1 MIVKISKE
9 EKGIADYLKTGKKRD
24 SKLTRDEKDD
34 RLPLAGNLDLIEMSE
49 KHQSKK
55 KNKKHN
61 YYHISLSFTSEEW
74 NKLYESG
81 NIDELIIDFLRLTFP
96 NHDIDELLF
105 YAEAHLPIIKEEPY
119 IPRPEGA
126 LENRTLN
133 KKHKNGEPLKREPHI
148 HLIVSF
154 ENMKFTHSVKTGG
167 VIYTKGASKQQAKA
181 VMAKSVEKFKR
192 VVNDILSNKYGL
204 NNIEPLGMD
213 EDQLEKQYESF
224 KSAAQKVR
232 KGKEK
237 DMQMK
242 IETDVVIEPKA
253 NTKEQNIS
261 VEELLADARNSTADY
276 LLRMIEEDESLKKDY
291 YDRAKRLNAVDI
303 REFLPMINAK
313 FNITAKPEMVNDK
326 YKVRVD
332 GFKGTYNLTDLMCKI
347 VYNGR
352 KGALFHV
359 VNELE
364 QMLIEIQ
371 ANKNKPKITLSVS
384 SDFNT
389 PNKDSKT
396 QVLNN
401 WKTIQIEPYNLK
413 SVLKNYSAISVASF
427 KNKNEEDSGIDG
439 ITPVLIYDI
448 DNSKFTIS
456 DAQNLLQSKGVKGFI
471 YPTTYQA
478 TDTKVEKFKLII
490 PTTKAPSLN
499 EYDEYIK
506 EITREL
512 GLYNIVN
519 NQSLYPSKFHYTPVP
534 GAELVSI
541 SGKTLDN
548 TRAIEEAGLKTDI
561 NNMDIKAIYEDLQK
575 LRRYELSH
583 EPKDADSHIKRASYQ
598 AISSMISI
606 KELIEYFDESA
617 VLKEYKNHQIL
628 SDKSDRYLYL
638 SEENTAYSFN
648 QNRHYTPYIY
658 IRDKFDEAARK
669 IKTGF
674 LNDDVIKKIG
684 LKQNEYEGFVKAI
697 DSHLDINRYYLAF
710 INRTESFKKYLPD
723 IVRINYKC
731 LIYNIKT
738 YMKDWQDMQGFNKLK
753 ERYKTDKIC
762 LAEDHISFDSL
773 KIIKQELYNKGLD
786 KDFGVE
792 QSTQQSN
799 EIEGKE
805 QNVKLGNV
813 KLGYD
818 GLRR

>member
-1 MIVKISKE
+1 MIVKISKG

-49 KHQSKK
+49 KHQIKK

-119 IPRPEGA
+119 IPRSEGA

-167 VIYTKGASKQQAKA
+167 VIYTKGAAKQQVKA
-181 VMAKSVEKFKR
+181 IMAKSAEKFKR

-204 NNIEPLGMD
+204 NNIEPLSMD
-213 EDQLEKQYESF
+213 EDQLKKQYESF
-224 KSAAQKVR
+224 KSAAQKVK

-237 DMQMK
+237 DTQIK

-253 NTKEQNIS
+253 NTKERNIS
-261 VEELLADARNSTADY
+261 VEELLADAKNSTADY
-276 LLRMIEEDESLKKDY
+276 LLRMIEEDESFKKDY
-291 YDRAKRLNAVDI
+291 YDRVKRLNAVDI

-313 FNITAKPEMVNDK
+313 FNITTKPEMVNNK

-332 GFKGTYNLTDLMCKI
+332 GFNGTYNLTDLMCKI

-364 QMLIEIQ
+364 QMLIELQ
-371 ANKNKPKITLSVS
+371 ANKNEPKITLSVS
-384 SDFNT
+384 SDFGT
-389 PNKDSKT
+389 PNKDPKA
-396 QVLNN
+396 QVLNS

-413 SVLKNYSAISVASF
+413 STLKNYSAISVAGF
-427 KNKNEEDSGIDG
+427 KDKNEEAGNINS
-439 ITPVLIYDI
+439 ITPTLIYDI
-448 DNSKFTIS
+448 DNSKFS
-456 DAQNLLQSKGVKGFI
+456 ANDAQNLLQSKGIKGFI

-478 TDTKVEKFKLII
+478 LDTKVEKFKLII
-490 PTTKAPSLN
+490 PTTDTPSLN

-519 NQSLYPSKFHYTPVP
+519 NSSLHPSKFYYTPVP
-534 GAELVSI
+534 GSEVISI
-541 SGKTLDN
+541 SGKTFDN
-548 TRAIEEAGLKTDI
+548 TRAIEDAGLKTDI
-561 NNMDIKAIYEDLQK
+561 NNMDIKAIYEDLQN
-575 LRRYELSH
+575 LRKYELGH
-583 EPKDADSHIKRASYQ
+583 EPKDTNSHIKRTSYQ
-598 AISSMISI
+598 AISSKIPI
-606 KELIEYFDESA
+606 KELIEYFDESTM
-617 VLKEYKNHQIL
+617 VKKYKDYQIL
-628 SDKSDRYLYL
+628 FNNNSRYLYL
-638 SEENTAYSFN
+638 PEENTAYSFS

-658 IRDKFDEAARK
+658 IRDKFYEAARK
-669 IKTGF
+669 IKTRF
-674 LNDDVIKKIG
+674 YDDDDLIKKLGIT
-684 LKQNEYEGFVKAI
+684 QNEYESFVKGI
-697 DSHLDINRYYLAF
+697 DDHLDINRYYLVF
-710 INRTESFKKYLPD
+710 INRIENFKKYLSD
-723 IVRINYKC
+723 IAKINYKG

-753 ERYKTDKIC
+753 ERYKTDKIY
-762 LAEDHISFDSL
+762 LTEDHILFGSL
-773 KIIKQELYNKGLD
+773 KITKQELYDQGLD
-786 KDFGVE
+786 KNFGVE
-792 QSTQQSN
+792 QSKQPSN
-799 EIEGKE
+799 MIETKE
-805 QNVKLGNV
+805 QSVKS
-813 KLGYD
+813 GYD
-818 GLRR
+818 GLGR

>member
-1 MIVKISKE
+1 MIVKISKG

-119 IPRPEGA
+119 IPRSEGA

-167 VIYTKGASKQQAKA
+167 VIYTKGAAKQQVKA
-181 VMAKSVEKFKR
+181 IMAKSAEKFKR

-204 NNIEPLGMD
+204 NNIEPLSMD
-213 EDQLEKQYESF
+213 EDQLKKQYESF
-224 KSAAQKVR
+224 KSAAQKVK

-237 DMQMK
+237 DTQIK

-253 NTKEQNIS
+253 NTKERNIS
-261 VEELLADARNSTADY
+261 VEELLADAKNSTADY
-276 LLRMIEEDESLKKDY
+276 LLRMIEEDESFKKDY
-291 YDRAKRLNAVDI
+291 YDRVKRLNAVDI

-313 FNITAKPEMVNDK
+313 FNITTKPEMVNNK

-332 GFKGTYNLTDLMCKI
+332 GFNGTYNLTDLMCKI

-364 QMLIEIQ
+364 QMLIELQ
-371 ANKNKPKITLSVS
+371 ANKNEPKITLSVS
-384 SDFNT
+384 SDFGT
-389 PNKDSKT
+389 PNKDPKA
-396 QVLNN
+396 QVLNS

-413 SVLKNYSAISVASF
+413 STLKNYSAISVAGF
-427 KNKNEEDSGIDG
+427 KDKNEEAGNINS
-439 ITPVLIYDI
+439 ITPTLIYDI
-448 DNSKFTIS
+448 DNSKFS
-456 DAQNLLQSKGVKGFI
+456 ANDAQNLLQSKGIKGFI

-478 TDTKVEKFKLII
+478 LDTKVEKFKLII
-490 PTTKAPSLN
+490 PTTDTPSLN

-519 NQSLYPSKFHYTPVP
+519 NSSLHPSKFYYTPVP
-534 GAELVSI
+534 GSEVISI
-541 SGKTLDN
+541 SGKTFDN
-548 TRAIEEAGLKTDI
+548 TRAIEDAGLKTDI
-561 NNMDIKAIYEDLQK
+561 NNMDIKAIYEDLQN
-575 LRRYELSH
+575 LRKYELGH
-583 EPKDADSHIKRASYQ
+583 EPKDTNSHIKRTSYQ
-598 AISSMISI
+598 AISSKIPI
-606 KELIEYFDESA
+606 KELIEYFDESTM
-617 VLKEYKNHQIL
+617 VKKYKDYQIL
-628 SDKSDRYLYL
+628 FNNNSRYLYL
-638 SEENTAYSFN
+638 PEENTAYSFS

-658 IRDKFDEAARK
+658 IRDKFYEAARK
-669 IKTGF
+669 IKTRF
-674 LNDDVIKKIG
+674 YDDDDLIKKLGIT
-684 LKQNEYEGFVKAI
+684 QNEYESFVKGI
-697 DSHLDINRYYLAF
+697 DDHLDINRYYLVF
-710 INRTESFKKYLPD
+710 INRIENFKKYLSD
-723 IVRINYKC
+723 IAKINYKG

-753 ERYKTDKIC
+753 ERYKTDKIY
-762 LAEDHISFDSL
+762 LTEDHILFGSL
-773 KIIKQELYNKGLD
+773 KITKQELYDQGLD
-786 KDFGVE
+786 KNFGVE
-792 QSTQQSN
+792 QSKQPSN
-799 EIEGKE
+799 MIETKE
-805 QNVKLGNV
+805 QSVKS
-813 KLGYD
+813 GYD
-818 GLRR
+818 GLGR

>member
-1 MIVKISKE
+1 MIVKISKG
-9 EKGIADYLKTGKKRD
+9 EKGVADYLKTGKKRD

-74 NKLYESG
+74 SRLYESG
-81 NIDELIIDFLRLTFP
+81 NIYELIMDFLRLTFP

-133 KKHKNGEPLKREPHI
+133 KKHKNGEPLKREPHV

-167 VIYTKGASKQQAKA
+167 VIYTKGVAKQQVKA
-181 VMAKSVEKFKR
+181 VMTKSAEKFKR

-213 EDQLEKQYESF
+213 EDQLNKQYESF
-224 KSAAQKVR
+224 KSAAQKVK

-237 DMQMK
+237 DTQMK

-253 NTKEQNIS
+253 DTKKQNIS
-261 VEELLADARNSTADY
+261 VEELLADAKNSIADY
-276 LLRMIEEDESLKKDY
+276 LLRMVEEDESFKKDY

-313 FNITAKPEMVNDK
+313 FNITAKAEMVNDK

-364 QMLIEIQ
+364 QMLIELQ
-371 ANKNKPKITLSVS
+371 VDKNEPKIILSVS
-384 SDFNT
+384 SDFGT
-389 PNKDSKT
+389 LSKDPKT
-396 QVLNN
+396 QVLNS

-413 SVLKNYSAISVASF
+413 SILKNYSAISVASF
-427 KNKNEEDSGIDG
+427 KDKSEEASGIDG
-439 ITPVLIYDI
+439 ITPTLIYDI

-456 DAQNLLQSKGVKGFI
+456 DTQNLLQSKEIKGFI

-478 TDTKVEKFKLII
+478 PDIKVEKFKLII
-490 PTTKAPSLN
+490 PTAKAPSLN

-519 NQSLYPSKFHYTPVP
+519 NSSLHPSKFHYTPVP
-534 GAELVSI
+534 GSEVVSI
-541 SGKTLDN
+541 RGKTFDN
-548 TRAIEEAGLKTDI
+548 TRAIEEAGLKTDF
-561 NNMDIKAIYEDLQK
+561 NNMDIKAIYEDLQN
-575 LRRYELSH
+575 LRRYELSC
-583 EPKDADSHIKRASYQ
+583 EPKDTNSHIKRASYQ
-598 AISSMISI
+598 AISSKISI

-628 SDKSDRYLYL
+628 SGKSGRYLYL
-638 SEENTAYSFN
+638 PEENTAYSFS

-658 IRDKFDEAARK
+658 IRDKFYEAARK
-669 IKTGF
+669 IKAG
-674 LNDDVIKKIG
+674 LCNDDVIKKIG
-684 LKQNEYEGFVKAI
+684 LKQNEYEGFVKGI
-697 DSHLDINRYYLAF
+697 DDHLDINRYYLAF
-710 INRTESFKKYLPD
+710 INRTESFKKYLSD
-723 IVRINYKC
+723 IVKINYQV

-753 ERYKTDKIC
+753 GRYKTDNIYLKC
-762 LAEDHISFDSL
+762 DHISFDSL
-773 KIIKQELYNKGLD
+773 KITKQELYDQGLD

-792 QSTQQSN
+792 QIKQPSN
-799 EIEGKE
+799 RAEAKE
-805 QNVKLGNV
+805 QNIKS
-813 KLGYD
+813 GYD
-818 GLRR
+818 SLER

>member
-1 MIVKISKE
+1 MIVKISKG

-49 KHQSKK
+49 RHQSKK
-55 KNKKHN
+55 KNKKYN

-81 NIDELIIDFLRLTFP
+81 NIDDLIMDFLKLTFP

-119 IPRPEGA
+119 IPRPEGT
-126 LENRTLN
+126 LENKVLN

-167 VIYTKGASKQQAKA
+167 AIYTKGAAKQQVKA
-181 VMAKSVEKFKR
+181 IMAKSVEKFKR

-213 EDQLEKQYESF
+213 EDQLNKQYESF
-224 KSAAQKVR
+224 KSAAQKVK

-237 DMQMK
+237 DTHMK
-242 IETDVVIEPKA
+242 IETDVVIEPKDS
-253 NTKEQNIS
+253 TKEQNIS

-276 LLRMIEEDESLKKDY
+276 LLRMIEEDESFKKDY
-291 YDRAKRLNAVDI
+291 YDRAKRLNAMDI

-313 FNITAKPEMVNDK
+313 FNITAKPKIVNDK
-326 YKVRVD
+326 YKVSVD
-332 GFKGTYNLTDLMCKI
+332 EFKGTYNLTDLMCKI

-364 QMLIEIQ
+364 QMLIELQ
-371 ANKNKPKITLSVS
+371 ANKNEPKITLSVS

-389 PNKDSKT
+389 PNKDPKT
-396 QVLNN
+396 QVLNS
-401 WKTIQIEPYNLK
+401 WKTIRIEPYNLK

-427 KNKNEEDSGIDG
+427 KDKNEEDSSIDS
-439 ITPVLIYDI
+439 ITPTLIYDI
-448 DNSKFTIS
+448 DNSKFTAN
-456 DAQNLLQSKGVKGFI
+456 DAQNLLQSKEIKGFI

-478 TDTKVEKFKLII
+478 PDTKVEKFKLII

-519 NQSLYPSKFHYTPVP
+519 NSSLYPSKFHYTPVP
-534 GAELVSI
+534 GSEVVSI

-548 TRAIEEAGLKTDI
+548 TRAIEDAGLKTDI

-583 EPKDADSHIKRASYQ
+583 EPKDTDSHIKRASYQ

-628 SDKSDRYLYL
+628 SSNSSRYLYL
-638 SEENTAYSFN
+638 PEENTVYSFS
-648 QNRHYTPYIY
+648 QNRLYTPYIY
-658 IRDKFDEAARK
+658 IRDKFYEAARK

-674 LNDDVIKKIG
+674 LNDDLIKKLGIT
-684 LKQNEYEGFVKAI
+684 QNEYEGFVKAI
-697 DSHLDINRYYLAF
+697 DGHLDINRYYLAF

-753 ERYKTDKIC
+753 ECYKTDKIS
-762 LAEDHISFDSL
+762 LANDHISFGSL
-773 KIIKQELYNKGLD
+773 KITKQELYDQGLD
-786 KDFGVE
+786 RDFGIE
-792 QSTQQSN
+792 QTKQPSN
-799 EIEGKE
+799 RAEGKE
-805 QNVKLGNV
+805 QNIKS
-813 KLGYD
+813 GYD
-818 GLRR
+818 SLER

>member
-1 MIVKISKE
+1 MIVKISKG
-9 EKGIADYLKTGKKRD
+9 EKGIADYLKYGKKRD

-74 NKLYESG
+74 SRLYESG
-81 NIDELIIDFLRLTFP
+81 NIDEFIMDFLKLTFP

-119 IPRPEGA
+119 IPRPEGT
-126 LENRTLN
+126 LENKVLN

-167 VIYTKGASKQQAKA
+167 AIYTKGASKQQAKA
-181 VMAKSVEKFKR
+181 IMAKSVEKFKR

-204 NNIEPLGMD
+204 NNIEPLNMD

-224 KSAAQKVR
+224 KSAAQKVK

-237 DMQMK
+237 DTQMK
-242 IETDVVIEPKA
+242 IETDVVIEPKDS
-253 NTKEQNIS
+253 TKEQNIS

-276 LLRMIEEDESLKKDY
+276 LLRMIEEDESFKKDY
-291 YDRAKRLNAVDI
+291 YDRAKRLNAIDI

-313 FNITAKPEMVNDK
+313 FNITTKPKIVNDK
-326 YKVRVD
+326 YKVSVD

-364 QMLIEIQ
+364 QMLIELQ
-371 ANKNKPKITLSVS
+371 ANKNEPKITLSVS
-384 SDFNT
+384 SDFSA
-389 PNKDSKT
+389 PNKNPKT
-396 QVLNN
+396 QVLNS
-401 WKTIQIEPYNLK
+401 WETIQIEPYNLK

-427 KNKNEEDSGIDG
+427 KDKNEEDSSIDS
-439 ITPVLIYDI
+439 ITPTLIYDI
-448 DNSKFTIS
+448 DNSKFTAN
-456 DAQNLLQSKGVKGFI
+456 DAQNLLQSKGIKGFI

-478 TDTKVEKFKLII
+478 PDTKIEKFKLII
-490 PTTKAPSLN
+490 PTTKAPSVN

-534 GAELVSI
+534 GSELVSI
-541 SGKTLDN
+541 SGKTFDN
-548 TRAIEEAGLKTDI
+548 TRVIEDAGLKTDL
-561 NNMDIKAIYEDLQK
+561 NNMDVKAIEENLQK

-583 EPKDADSHIKRASYQ
+583 EPKDSNLHIKRASYQ
-598 AISSMISI
+598 AISSKIPI
-606 KELIEYFDESA
+606 KELIEYFDESTM
-617 VLKEYKNHQIL
+617 VKKYKDYQIL
-628 SDKSDRYLYL
+628 FNNNSRYLYL

-674 LNDDVIKKIG
+674 LNDDVIKKLE
-684 LKQNEYEGFVKAI
+684 LKQNEYEGFVKSI
-697 DSHLDINRYYLAF
+697 DGHLDINRYYLDF
-710 INRTESFKKYLPD
+710 INRTENFKKYLSD
-723 IVRINYKC
+723 IAKINYKG

-753 ERYKTDKIC
+753 ERYKTDKIS
-762 LAEDHISFDSL
+762 LANDHISFDSL
-773 KIIKQELYNKGLD
+773 KITKQELYNQGLD
-786 KDFGVE
+786 KNFGIE
-792 QSTQQSN
+792 QSTQQSS
-799 EIEGKE
+799 EIKAIE
-805 QNVKLGNV
+805 QNVKS
-813 KLGYD
+813 GYD
-818 GLRR
+818 GLER

>member
-1 MIVKISKE
+1 MIVKISKG
-9 EKGIADYLKTGKKRD
+9 EKGVADYLKTGKKRD

-49 KHQSKK
+49 RHQSKK

-74 NKLYESG
+74 SRLYESG
-81 NIDELIIDFLRLTFP
+81 NIDEFIMDFLKLTFP

-167 VIYTKGASKQQAKA
+167 VIYTKGAAKQQTKA
-181 VMAKSVEKFKR
+181 IMAKSVEKFKR

-204 NNIEPLGMD
+204 NNIEPLSMD
-213 EDQLEKQYESF
+213 EDQLKKQYESF
-224 KSAAQKVR
+224 KSAAQKVK

-237 DMQMK
+237 DTHMK

-261 VEELLADARNSTADY
+261 VEELLADAKNSTADY
-276 LLRMIEEDESLKKDY
+276 LLRMIEEDESFKKDY
-291 YDRAKRLNAVDI
+291 YDRAKRLNAMDI

-313 FNITAKPEMVNDK
+313 FNITAKPKIVNDK
-326 YKVRVD
+326 YKVSVD
-332 GFKGTYNLTDLMCKI
+332 EFKGTYNLTDLMCKI

-364 QMLIEIQ
+364 QMLIELQ
-371 ANKNKPKITLSVS
+371 ANKNEPKITLSVS
-384 SDFNT
+384 SDFSA
-389 PNKDSKT
+389 PNKNPKT
-396 QVLNN
+396 QVLNS
-401 WKTIQIEPYNLK
+401 WETIQIEPYNLK
-413 SVLKNYSAISVASF
+413 SILKNYSAILVASF
-427 KNKNEEDSGIDG
+427 KDKSEEASGIDG
-439 ITPVLIYDI
+439 ITPTLIYDI
-448 DNSKFTIS
+448 DSPKFTIS
-456 DAQNLLQSKGVKGFI
+456 DAQNLLQSKGIKGFI

-478 TDTKVEKFKLII
+478 PGTKVEKFKLII

-534 GAELVSI
+534 GSEVVSI
-541 SGKTLDN
+541 SGKTFDN
-548 TRAIEEAGLKTDI
+548 TRAIEDASLKTDI
-561 NNMDIKAIYEDLQK
+561 NNMDIRAIYEVLQNQRK
-575 LRRYELSH
+575 YELSH
-583 EPKDADSHIKRASYQ
+583 EPKDSNSHIKRASYQ
-598 AISSMISI
+598 AISSKIPI
-606 KELIEYFDESA
+606 KELIEYFDESTM
-617 VLKEYKNHQIL
+617 VKKYKDYQIL
-628 SDKSDRYLYL
+628 SGNSGRYLYL
-638 SEENTAYSFN
+638 SEENTAYSFS

-658 IRDKFDEAARK
+658 IRDKFYDAARK

-674 LNDDVIKKIG
+674 LNDDVIKKLG

-697 DSHLDINRYYLAF
+697 DGHLDINRYYLAF

-723 IVRINYKC
+723 IVRINYKG
-731 LIYNIKT
+731 LIYNIKA

-753 ERYKTDKIC
+753 ECYKTDKIY
-762 LAEDHISFDSL
+762 LTEDHISFGSL
-773 KIIKQELYNKGLD
+773 KITKQELYGQGLD
-786 KDFGVE
+786 KDFGIEQTKQPSSVVE
-792 QSTQQSN
+792 PKDQD
-799 EIEGKE
+799 
-805 QNVKLGNV
+805 VKS
-813 KLGYD
+813 GYD
-818 GLRR
+818 SLER

>member
-1 MIVKISKE
+1 MIVKISKG

-74 NKLYESG
+74 SRLYESG
-81 NIDELIIDFLRLTFP
+81 NIDEFIMDFLKLTFP

-126 LENRTLN
+126 LENRVLN

-167 VIYTKGASKQQAKA
+167 VIYTKGASKQQTKA
-181 VMAKSVEKFKR
+181 IMAKSVEKFKR

-204 NNIEPLGMD
+204 NNIEPLNMD

-224 KSAAQKVR
+224 KSAAQKVK

-237 DMQMK
+237 DTQMK
-242 IETDVVIEPKA
+242 IETDVVIEPKDS
-253 NTKEQNIS
+253 TKEQNIS

-276 LLRMIEEDESLKKDY
+276 LLRMIEEDESFKKDY

-313 FNITAKPEMVNDK
+313 FNITAKPKIVNDK
-326 YKVRVD
+326 YKVSVD

-364 QMLIEIQ
+364 QMLIELQ
-371 ANKNKPKITLSVS
+371 ANKNEPKITLSVS
-384 SDFNT
+384 SDFSA
-389 PNKDSKT
+389 PNKNPKT
-396 QVLNN
+396 QVLNS
-401 WKTIQIEPYNLK
+401 WETIQIEPYNLK

-427 KNKNEEDSGIDG
+427 KDKSEEANDIDG
-439 ITPVLIYDI
+439 ITPTLIYDI
-448 DNSKFTIS
+448 DSPKFTIN
-456 DAQNLLQSKGVKGFI
+456 DAQNLLQSKGIKGFI
-471 YPTTYQA
+471 YPTSYQVPDA
-478 TDTKVEKFKLII
+478 KVENFKLII
-490 PTTKAPSLN
+490 PTTDAPSLN

-519 NQSLYPSKFHYTPVP
+519 NSSLHHSKFHYTPVP
-534 GAELVSI
+534 GSELVSI

-548 TRAIEEAGLKTDI
+548 TRAIEDASLKTDI
-561 NNMDIKAIYEDLQK
+561 NNMDVKAIEGNLQN
-575 LRRYELSH
+575 LRKYELSH
-583 EPKDADSHIKRASYQ
+583 EPKDTKSHIKRASYQ

-606 KELIEYFDESA
+606 KELIEYFDESTVFKKYKDYQ
-617 VLKEYKNHQIL
+617 VLFNN
-628 SDKSDRYLYL
+628 SGRYLYL
-638 SEENTAYSFN
+638 PEENTAYSFS
-648 QNRHYTPYIY
+648 QNRHYSPYIY
-658 IRDKFDEAARK
+658 IRDKFYEAVRK

-674 LNDDVIKKIG
+674 LNDDVIKKLG

-697 DSHLDINRYYLAF
+697 DGHLDINRYYLAF

-723 IVRINYKC
+723 IVRINYKG
-731 LIYNIKT
+731 LIYNIKA

-753 ERYKTDKIC
+753 ECYKTDKIY
-762 LAEDHISFDSL
+762 LTEDHISFGSL
-773 KIIKQELYNKGLD
+773 KITKQELYGQGLD
-786 KDFGVE
+786 KDFGIEQTKQPSSVVE
-792 QSTQQSN
+792 PKDQD
-799 EIEGKE
+799 
-805 QNVKLGNV
+805 VKS
-813 KLGYD
+813 GYD
-818 GLRR
+818 SLER

>member
-1 MIVKISKE
+1 MIVKISKG
-9 EKGIADYLKTGKKRD
+9 EKGVADYLKTGKKRD

-49 KHQSKK
+49 KHQIKK
-55 KNKKHN
+55 KNKKYN

-74 NKLYESG
+74 SRLYESG
-81 NIDELIIDFLRLTFP
+81 NIDEFIMDFLRLTFP

-119 IPRPEGA
+119 IPRPEGT
-126 LENRTLN
+126 LENRVLN

-167 VIYTKGASKQQAKA
+167 VIYTKGVAKQQVKA
-181 VMAKSVEKFKR
+181 VMAKSAEKFKR

-213 EDQLEKQYESF
+213 EDQLNKQYESF
-224 KSAAQKVR
+224 KSAAQKVK

-237 DMQMK
+237 DTRIK

-253 NTKEQNIS
+253 NTKEQDIS
-261 VEELLADARNSTADY
+261 VEELLADAKNSTADY
-276 LLRMIEEDESLKKDY
+276 LLRMIEEDESFKKDY

-313 FNITAKPEMVNDK
+313 FNITAKPKIVNGK
-326 YKVRVD
+326 YKASVV

-364 QMLIEIQ
+364 QMLIELQ
-371 ANKNKPKITLSVS
+371 ANKNEPKITLSVS
-384 SDFNT
+384 SDFGA
-389 PNKDSKT
+389 PNKDPKT

-401 WKTIQIEPYNLK
+401 WETIQIEPYNLK

-427 KNKNEEDSGIDG
+427 KDKNEEDSSIDG
-439 ITPVLIYDI
+439 ITPTLIYDI
-448 DNSKFTIS
+448 DSPKFTIN
-456 DAQNLLQSKGVKGFI
+456 DAQNLLQSKEIKGFI
-471 YPTTYQA
+471 YPTTYQ
-478 TDTKVEKFKLII
+478 TPDTKVEKFKLII

-534 GAELVSI
+534 GSELVSI
-541 SGKTLDN
+541 SGKTFDN
-548 TRAIEEAGLKTDI
+548 TRAIEDASLKTDI
-561 NNMDIKAIYEDLQK
+561 NNMDIKVIEKNLHNQRK
-575 LRRYELSH
+575 YELSC
-583 EPKDADSHIKRASYQ
+583 EPKDTNSHIKRASYQ
-598 AISSMISI
+598 AISSKIPI
-606 KELIEYFDESA
+606 KELIEYFDEST
-617 VLKEYKNHQIL
+617 VFKKYKNHQIL
-628 SDKSDRYLYL
+628 SGKSGRYLYL
-638 SEENTAYSFN
+638 PEENTAYSFN

-658 IRDKFDEAARK
+658 IRDKFYEAARK

-674 LNDDVIKKIG
+674 YDDDLIQKLSITK
-684 LKQNEYEGFVKAI
+684 NEYEGFVKDI
-697 DSHLDINRYYLAF
+697 DNHLDINRYYLAF
-710 INRTESFKKYLPD
+710 INRTENFKKYLSD
-723 IVRINYKC
+723 IAKINYKG

-753 ERYKTDKIC
+753 ERYETDNIS
-762 LAEDHISFDSL
+762 LANDHISFGSL
-773 KIIKQELYNKGLD
+773 KITNQELYGQGLD
-786 KDFGVE
+786 SNFGAEQTKQPSSVAEHKD
-792 QSTQQSN
+792 QD
-799 EIEGKE
+799 
-805 QNVKLGNV
+805 VKSE
-813 KLGYD
+813 YD

>member
-1 MIVKISKE
+1 MIVKISKG
-9 EKGIADYLKTGKKRD
+9 EKGVADYLKTGKKRD

-49 KHQSKK
+49 KHQIKK
-55 KNKKHN
+55 KNKKYN

-74 NKLYESG
+74 SRLYESG
-81 NIDELIIDFLRLTFP
+81 NIDEFIMDFLRLTFP

-167 VIYTKGASKQQAKA
+167 AIYTKGASKQQAKA
-181 VMAKSVEKFKR
+181 IMAKSVEKFKR

-204 NNIEPLGMD
+204 NNIEPLGMG

-237 DMQMK
+237 DTQMK

-276 LLRMIEEDESLKKDY
+276 LLRMIEEDESFKKDY

-364 QMLIEIQ
+364 QMLIELQ
-371 ANKNKPKITLSVS
+371 ANKNEPKITLSVS

-389 PNKDSKT
+389 PNKDPKT
-396 QVLNN
+396 QVLNS
-401 WKTIQIEPYNLK
+401 WKTIRIEPYNLK

-427 KNKNEEDSGIDG
+427 KDKNEEDSSIDS
-439 ITPVLIYDI
+439 ITPTLIYDI
-448 DNSKFTIS
+448 DNSKFTAN
-456 DAQNLLQSKGVKGFI
+456 DAQNLLQSKGIKGFI

-478 TDTKVEKFKLII
+478 PDTKVEKFKLII
-490 PTTKAPSLN
+490 PTTRAPSLN

-519 NQSLYPSKFHYTPVP
+519 NQSLYPSNFHYTPVP
-534 GAELVSI
+534 GSELVSI
-541 SGKTLDN
+541 RGKTFDN
-548 TRAIEEAGLKTDI
+548 TRAIEDASLKTDI

-583 EPKDADSHIKRASYQ
+583 EPKDTDSHIKRANYQ

-628 SDKSDRYLYL
+628 SSNSSRYLYL
-638 SEENTAYSFN
+638 PEENTVYSFS
-648 QNRHYTPYIY
+648 QNRLYTPYIY
-658 IRDKFDEAARK
+658 IRDKFYEAARK

-674 LNDDVIKKIG
+674 LNDDLIKKLGIT
-684 LKQNEYEGFVKAI
+684 QNEYEGFVKAI
-697 DSHLDINRYYLAF
+697 DGHLDINRYYLAF

-753 ERYKTDKIC
+753 KCYKADKIS
-762 LAEDHISFDSL
+762 LANDHISFGSL
-773 KIIKQELYNKGLD
+773 KITKQELYGQGLD
-786 KDFGVE
+786 SNFGAE
-792 QSTQQSN
+792 QTKQPSSM
-799 EIEGKE
+799 IETKE
-805 QNVKLGNV
+805 WNVKSGHDSLE
-813 KLGYD
+813 
-818 GLRR
+818 R

>member
-1 MIVKISKE
+1 MIVKISKG

-74 NKLYESG
+74 SRLYESG
-81 NIDELIIDFLRLTFP
+81 NIDEFIMDFLKLTFP

-126 LENRTLN
+126 LENRVLN

-181 VMAKSVEKFKR
+181 IMAKSVEKFKR

-237 DMQMK
+237 DTQMK
-242 IETDVVIEPKA
+242 IETDVVIEPKDS
-253 NTKEQNIS
+253 TKEQNIS

-276 LLRMIEEDESLKKDY
+276 LLRMIEEDESFKKDY
-291 YDRAKRLNAVDI
+291 YDRAKRLNAIDI

-313 FNITAKPEMVNDK
+313 FNITTKPKIVNDK
-326 YKVRVD
+326 YKVSVD

-364 QMLIEIQ
+364 QMLIELQ
-371 ANKNKPKITLSVS
+371 ANKNEPKITLSVS

-389 PNKDSKT
+389 PNKDPKT
-396 QVLNN
+396 QVLNS
-401 WKTIQIEPYNLK
+401 WKTIRIEPYNLK

-427 KNKNEEDSGIDG
+427 KDKSEEANDIDG
-439 ITPVLIYDI
+439 ITPTLIYDI
-448 DNSKFTIS
+448 DSPKFTIN
-456 DAQNLLQSKGVKGFI
+456 DAQNLLQSKGIKGFI

-478 TDTKVEKFKLII
+478 PDTKVEKFKLII

-519 NQSLYPSKFHYTPVP
+519 NSSLHHSKFHYTPVP
-534 GAELVSI
+534 GSELVSI

-548 TRAIEEAGLKTDI
+548 TRAIEDASLKTDI
-561 NNMDIKAIYEDLQK
+561 NNMDVKAIEGNLQN
-575 LRRYELSH
+575 LRKYELSH
-583 EPKDADSHIKRASYQ
+583 EPKDTKSHIKRASYQ

-606 KELIEYFDESA
+606 KELIEYFDESTVFKKYKDYQ
-617 VLKEYKNHQIL
+617 VLFNN
-628 SDKSDRYLYL
+628 SGRYLYL
-638 SEENTAYSFN
+638 PEENTAYSFS
-648 QNRHYTPYIY
+648 QNRHYSPYIY
-658 IRDKFDEAARK
+658 IRDKFYEAVRK

-674 LNDDVIKKIG
+674 LNDDVIKKLG

-697 DSHLDINRYYLAF
+697 DGHLDINRYYLAF

-723 IVRINYKC
+723 IVRINYKG
-731 LIYNIKT
+731 LIYNIKA

-753 ERYKTDKIC
+753 ECYKTDKIY
-762 LAEDHISFDSL
+762 LTEDHISFGSL
-773 KIIKQELYNKGLD
+773 KITKQELYGQGLD
-786 KDFGVE
+786 KDFGIEQTKQPSSVVE
-792 QSTQQSN
+792 PKDQD
-799 EIEGKE
+799 
-805 QNVKLGNV
+805 VKS
-813 KLGYD
+813 GYD
-818 GLRR
+818 SLER

>member
-1 MIVKISKE
+1 MIVKISKG

-49 KHQSKK
+49 KYQSKK
-55 KNKKHN
+55 KNKK
-61 YYHISLSFTSEEW
+61 HISLSFTSEEW
-74 NKLYESG
+74 SRLYESG
-81 NIDELIIDFLRLTFP
+81 NIDELIMYFLRLTFQ

-167 VIYTKGASKQQAKA
+167 VIYTKGAAKQQVKA
-181 VMAKSVEKFKR
+181 VMAKSAEKFKR

-213 EDQLEKQYESF
+213 EDQLNKQYESF
-224 KSAAQKVR
+224 KSAAQKVK

-237 DMQMK
+237 DTRIK

-276 LLRMIEEDESLKKDY
+276 LLRMIEEDESFKKDY

-326 YKVRVD
+326 YKVSVD

-347 VYNGR
+347 VYNSR

-364 QMLIEIQ
+364 QMLIELQ
-371 ANKNKPKITLSVS
+371 ANKNEPKITLSVS
-384 SDFNT
+384 SDFSM
-389 PNKDSKT
+389 PNKNSKT
-396 QVLNN
+396 QVLNS

-413 SVLKNYSAISVASF
+413 PILKNYSAISVASF
-427 KNKNEEDSGIDG
+427 KDKSKEASSIDG
-439 ITPVLIYDI
+439 ITPTLIYDI
-448 DNSKFTIS
+448 DNSKFS
-456 DAQNLLQSKGVKGFI
+456 ANNAQNLLQSKGIKGFI

-478 TDTKVEKFKLII
+478 LDAKVEKFKLII
-490 PTTKAPSLN
+490 PTAKAPSLN

-519 NQSLYPSKFHYTPVP
+519 NSSLHPSKFHYTPVP
-534 GAELVSI
+534 GSEVVSI
-541 SGKTLDN
+541 RGKTFDN
-548 TRAIEEAGLKTDI
+548 TRAIEDAGLKTDI
-561 NNMDIKAIYEDLQK
+561 NNMDIKAIYEVLQNQRK
-575 LRRYELSH
+575 YELSH
-583 EPKDADSHIKRASYQ
+583 EPKDTNSHIKRASYQ
-598 AISSMISI
+598 AISSKISI
-606 KELIEYFDESA
+606 KELIEYFDESTM
-617 VLKEYKNHQIL
+617 VKKYKDYQIL
-628 SDKSDRYLYL
+628 FNNSGRYLYL
-638 SEENTAYSFN
+638 PEENTAYSFN
-648 QNRHYTPYIY
+648 QNRHYSPYIY

-674 LNDDVIKKIG
+674 LNDGVIKKLG
-684 LKQNEYEGFVKAI
+684 LKQNEYEGFAKGI
-697 DSHLDINRYYLAF
+697 DDHLDINRYYLAN
-710 INRTESFKKYLPD
+710 IAKT
-723 IVRINYKC
+723 NYKG

-753 ERYKTDKIC
+753 ERYKTDKIY
-762 LAEDHISFDSL
+762 LTRGSY
-773 KIIKQELYNKGLD
+773 IIWFAKNNKARA
-786 KDFGVE
+786 
-792 QSTQQSN
+792 
-799 EIEGKE
+799 I
-805 QNVKLGNV
+805 
-813 KLGYD
+813 
-818 GLRR
+818 

>member
-1 MIVKISKE
+1 MIVKISKG

-55 KNKKHN
+55 KSKKHN

-81 NIDELIIDFLRLTFP
+81 NIDEFIMDFLRLTFP

-167 VIYTKGASKQQAKA
+167 VIYTKGAAKQQVKA
-181 VMAKSVEKFKR
+181 IMAKSAEKFKR

-204 NNIEPLGMD
+204 NNIEPLSMD
-213 EDQLEKQYESF
+213 EDQLKKQYESF
-224 KSAAQKVR
+224 KSAAQKVK

-237 DMQMK
+237 DTRIK

-261 VEELLADARNSTADY
+261 VEELLADAKNSTADY
-276 LLRMIEEDESLKKDY
+276 LLRMIEEDESFKKDY

-332 GFKGTYNLTDLMCKI
+332 GFNGTYNLTDLMCKI

-364 QMLIEIQ
+364 QMLIELQ
-371 ANKNKPKITLSVS
+371 ANKNEPKITLSVS
-384 SDFNT
+384 SDFNIQNQE
-389 PNKDSKT
+389 PKT
-396 QVLNN
+396 QVLNS

-413 SVLKNYSAISVASF
+413 PILKNYSAISVASF
-427 KNKNEEDSGIDG
+427 KDKSKEASSIDG
-439 ITPVLIYDI
+439 ITPTLIYDI
-448 DNSKFTIS
+448 DNSKFS
-456 DAQNLLQSKGVKGFI
+456 ANNAQNLLQSKGIKGFI

-478 TDTKVEKFKLII
+478 LDAKVEKFKLII
-490 PTTKAPSLN
+490 PTTDAPSLN
-499 EYDEYIK
+499 EYNEYIK

-519 NQSLYPSKFHYTPVP
+519 NSSLHPSKFHYTPVP
-534 GAELVSI
+534 GSEVISI
-541 SGKTLDN
+541 SGKTFDN
-548 TRAIEEAGLKTDI
+548 TRAIEDAGLKTDI
-561 NNMDIKAIYEDLQK
+561 NNMDVKAIEENLQN
-575 LRRYELSH
+575 LRKYELGH
-583 EPKDADSHIKRASYQ
+583 EPKDTNSHIKRTSYQ
-598 AISSMISI
+598 AISSKIPI
-606 KELIEYFDESA
+606 KELIEYFDESTM
-617 VLKEYKNHQIL
+617 VKKYKDHQIL
-628 SDKSDRYLYL
+628 SCKSGRYLYL
-638 SEENTAYSFN
+638 PEENTAYSFS

-658 IRDKFDEAARK
+658 IRDKFYEAARK
-669 IKTGF
+669 IKTRF
-674 LNDDVIKKIG
+674 YDDDDLIKKLGIT
-684 LKQNEYEGFVKAI
+684 QNEYEGFVKGI
-697 DSHLDINRYYLAF
+697 DYHLDINRYYLAF
-710 INRTESFKKYLPD
+710 INRTENFKKYLSD
-723 IVRINYKC
+723 IVRINYQG

-738 YMKDWQDMQGFNKLK
+738 YMKNWQDMQGFNKLK
-753 ERYKTDKIC
+753 ERYKTDKIY
-762 LAEDHISFDSL
+762 LTNDHISFGSL
-773 KIIKQELYNKGLD
+773 KITKQELYDQGLD
-786 KDFGVE
+786 KNFGVK
-792 QSTQQSN
+792 QSKQQSS
-799 EIEGKE
+799 EIKAIE
-805 QNVKLGNV
+805 QNVKS
-813 KLGYD
+813 GYD
-818 GLRR
+818 SLGR

>member
-1 MIVKISKE
+1 MIVKISKG

-49 KHQSKK
+49 KHQIKK
-55 KNKKHN
+55 KNKKYN

-74 NKLYESG
+74 SRLYESG
-81 NIDELIIDFLRLTFP
+81 NIYEFIMDFLRLTFP

-148 HLIVSF
+148 HLIISF

-167 VIYTKGASKQQAKA
+167 AIYAKGAAKQQVKA
-181 VMAKSVEKFKR
+181 IMAKSAEKFKR

-224 KSAAQKVR
+224 KSAAQKVK

-237 DMQMK
+237 DTQMK

-276 LLRMIEEDESLKKDY
+276 LLRMIEEDESFKKDY
-291 YDRAKRLNAVDI
+291 YDRAKRLDAIDI

-313 FNITAKPEMVNDK
+313 FNITAKPEMVNGK

-364 QMLIEIQ
+364 QMLIELQ
-371 ANKNKPKITLSVS
+371 ANKNEPKITLSVS
-384 SDFNT
+384 SDFST
-389 PNKDSKT
+389 PNKEPKT
-396 QVLNN
+396 QVLNS
-401 WKTIQIEPYNLK
+401 WKTIRIEPYNLK
-413 SVLKNYSAISVASF
+413 SILKNYSAISVASF
-427 KNKNEEDSGIDG
+427 KDKNEEDSSING
-439 ITPVLIYDI
+439 ITPTLIYDI
-448 DNSKFTIS
+448 DSPKFTIN
-456 DAQNLLQSKGVKGFI
+456 DAQNLLQSKGIKGFI
-471 YPTTYQA
+471 YPTSYQA
-478 TDTKVEKFKLII
+478 PDAKVEKFKLII

-512 GLYNIVN
+512 GLYKVVN
-519 NQSLYPSKFHYTPVP
+519 NSSLYPSKFHYTPVP
-534 GAELVSI
+534 GSELVSI
-541 SGKTLDN
+541 RGKTLDN
-548 TRAIEEAGLKTDI
+548 TRAIEDASLKTDI

-583 EPKDADSHIKRASYQ
+583 EPKDSNLHIKRVSYQ
-598 AISSMISI
+598 AISSKIPI
-606 KELIEYFDESA
+606 KELIEYFDESTII
-617 VLKEYKNHQIL
+617 KKYKDYQIL
-628 SDKSDRYLYL
+628 SGNSGRYLYL

-658 IRDKFDEAARK
+658 IRDKFYEADRK

-674 LNDDVIKKIG
+674 LNDDVIKKLE
-684 LKQNEYEGFVKAI
+684 LKQNEYEGLVKCI

-723 IVRINYKC
+723 IVKINYQG

-738 YMKDWQDMQGFNKLK
+738 YMRDWQDMQGFNKLK
-753 ERYKTDKIC
+753 ECYKTDKIY
-762 LAEDHISFDSL
+762 LTEDHISFGSL
-773 KIIKQELYNKGLD
+773 KITKQELYGQGLD
-786 KDFGVE
+786 KDFGIEQTKQPSSVVE
-792 QSTQQSN
+792 PKDQD
-799 EIEGKE
+799 
-805 QNVKLGNV
+805 VKS
-813 KLGYD
+813 GYD
-818 GLRR
+818 SLER

>member
-1 MIVKISKE
+1 MIVKISKG
-9 EKGIADYLKTGKKRD
+9 EKGVADYLKTGKKRD

-49 KHQSKK
+49 KHQGKK

-81 NIDELIIDFLRLTFP
+81 NIDELIMDFLRLTFP

-119 IPRPEGA
+119 IPRSEGA

-167 VIYTKGASKQQAKA
+167 VIYTKGAAKQQVKA
-181 VMAKSVEKFKR
+181 VMAKSAEKFKR
-192 VVNDILSNKYGL
+192 MVNDILSNKYGL

-224 KSAAQKVR
+224 KSAAQKVK

-237 DMQMK
+237 DTQMK

-253 NTKEQNIS
+253 NTKEQDIS
-261 VEELLADARNSTADY
+261 VEELLADDRNSTSDY
-276 LLRMIEEDESLKKDY
+276 LLRMIEEDESFKKDY

-364 QMLIEIQ
+364 QMLIELQ
-371 ANKNKPKITLSVS
+371 ANKNEPKITLSVS

-389 PNKDSKT
+389 PNKDPKT
-396 QVLNN
+396 QVLNS
-401 WKTIQIEPYNLK
+401 WKTIRIEPYNLK

-427 KNKNEEDSGIDG
+427 KDKNEEYSSIDG
-439 ITPVLIYDI
+439 ITPTLIYDI
-448 DNSKFTIS
+448 YSPKFTIN
-456 DAQNLLQSKGVKGFI
+456 DAQNLLQSKGIKGFI
-471 YPTTYQA
+471 YPTSYQA
-478 TDTKVEKFKLII
+478 PDAKVENFKLII
-490 PTTKAPSLN
+490 PATKAPSLN

-506 EITREL
+506 KITREL

-534 GAELVSI
+534 GSELVCI

-548 TRAIEEAGLKTDI
+548 TRAIEDASLKTDI
-561 NNMDIKAIYEDLQK
+561 NNMDVKAIEKNLQN
-575 LRRYELSH
+575 LRKYELSC
-583 EPKDADSHIKRASYQ
+583 EPKDNNLHIKRVSYQ
-598 AISSMISI
+598 AISSKISI
-606 KELIEYFDESA
+606 KELIEYFDEST
-617 VLKEYKNHQIL
+617 VFKKYKNYQIL
-628 SDKSDRYLYL
+628 SGNSGRYLYL
-638 SEENTAYSFN
+638 PEENTAYSFS

-658 IRDKFDEAARK
+658 IRDKFDEAAKK
-669 IKTGF
+669 IKTGL
-674 LNDDVIKKIG
+674 LNDGVIKKLGI
-684 LKQNEYEGFVKAI
+684 KQNEYEGFIKGI
-697 DSHLDINRYYLAF
+697 DDHLDINRYYLAF
-710 INRTESFKKYLPD
+710 INRTESFKKYLSD
-723 IVRINYKC
+723 IVKINYKG

-753 ERYKTDKIC
+753 ECYKTDKIS
-762 LAEDHISFDSL
+762 LANDHISFGSL
-773 KIIKQELYNKGLD
+773 KIIKQELYDQGLD
-786 KDFGVE
+786 SNFGVE
-792 QSTQQSN
+792 QTKQPSN
-799 EIEGKE
+799 RAEAKE
-805 QNVKLGNV
+805 QNIKS
-813 KLGYD
+813 GYD
-818 GLRR
+818 SLER

>member
-1 MIVKISKE
+1 MIVKISKG

-74 NKLYESG
+74 SRLYESG
-81 NIDELIIDFLRLTFP
+81 NIDEFIMDFLKLTFP

-126 LENRTLN
+126 LENRVLN

-167 VIYTKGASKQQAKA
+167 AIYTKGASKQQAKA
-181 VMAKSVEKFKR
+181 IMAKSVEKFKR

-204 NNIEPLGMD
+204 NNIEPLGMG

-224 KSAAQKVR
+224 KNAAQKVK

-237 DMQMK
+237 DTQMK
-242 IETDVVIEPKA
+242 IETNVVIEPKA
-253 NTKEQNIS
+253 NTKEQDIS

-276 LLRMIEEDESLKKDY
+276 LLRMIEEDESFKKDY
-291 YDRAKRLNAVDI
+291 YDRAKRLNAMDI

-313 FNITAKPEMVNDK
+313 FNITTKPKIVNDK
-326 YKVRVD
+326 YKVSVD

-364 QMLIEIQ
+364 QMLIELQ
-371 ANKNKPKITLSVS
+371 ANKNEPKITLSVS
-384 SDFNT
+384 SDFSA
-389 PNKDSKT
+389 PNKNPKT
-396 QVLNN
+396 QVLNS
-401 WKTIQIEPYNLK
+401 WETIQIEPYNLK

-427 KNKNEEDSGIDG
+427 KDKSEEANDIDG
-439 ITPVLIYDI
+439 ITPTLIYDI
-448 DNSKFTIS
+448 DSPKFTIN
-456 DAQNLLQSKGVKGFI
+456 DAQNLLQSKGIKGFI
-471 YPTTYQA
+471 YPTSYQVPDA
-478 TDTKVEKFKLII
+478 KVENFKLII
-490 PTTKAPSLN
+490 PTTDAPSLN

-519 NQSLYPSKFHYTPVP
+519 NSSLHHSKFHYTPVP
-534 GAELVSI
+534 GSELVSI

-548 TRAIEEAGLKTDI
+548 TRAIEDASLKTDI
-561 NNMDIKAIYEDLQK
+561 NNMDVKAIEGNLQN
-575 LRRYELSH
+575 LRKYELSH
-583 EPKDADSHIKRASYQ
+583 EPKDTKSHIKRASYQ

-606 KELIEYFDESA
+606 KELIEYFDESTVFKKYKDYQ
-617 VLKEYKNHQIL
+617 VLFNN
-628 SDKSDRYLYL
+628 SGRYLYL
-638 SEENTAYSFN
+638 PEENTAYSFS
-648 QNRHYTPYIY
+648 QNRHYSPYIY
-658 IRDKFDEAARK
+658 IRDKFYEAVRK

-674 LNDDVIKKIG
+674 LNDDVIKKLG

-697 DSHLDINRYYLAF
+697 DGHLDINRYYLAF

-723 IVRINYKC
+723 IVRINYKG
-731 LIYNIKT
+731 LIYNIKA

-753 ERYKTDKIC
+753 ECYKKQIRYI
-762 LAEDHISFDSL
+762 
-773 KIIKQELYNKGLD
+773 
-786 KDFGVE
+786 
-792 QSTQQSN
+792 
-799 EIEGKE
+799 
-805 QNVKLGNV
+805 
-813 KLGYD
+813 
-818 GLRR
+818 

>member
-1 MIVKISKE
+1 MIVKISKG

-34 RLPLAGNLDLIEMSE
+34 RLPLAGNLDLIEISE
-49 KHQSKK
+49 KHQRKK
-55 KNKKHN
+55 KNKKYN

-74 NKLYESG
+74 SRLYESG
-81 NIDELIIDFLRLTFP
+81 NIDEFIMDFLRLTFP

-119 IPRPEGA
+119 IPRPEGT
-126 LENRTLN
+126 LENKVLN

-167 VIYTKGASKQQAKA
+167 AIYTKGASKQQAKA
-181 VMAKSVEKFKR
+181 IMAKSAEKFKR

-213 EDQLEKQYESF
+213 EDQLNKQYESF
-224 KSAAQKVR
+224 KSAAQKVK

-237 DMQMK
+237 DTQMK

-261 VEELLADARNSTADY
+261 VEELLADARNSTTDY
-276 LLRMIEEDESLKKDY
+276 LLRMIEEDESFKKDY
-291 YDRAKRLNAVDI
+291 YDRAKRFNAVDI
-303 REFLPMINAK
+303 RDFLPMINAK
-313 FNITAKPEMVNDK
+313 FNITAKPKIVNDK
-326 YKVRVD
+326 YKVSVD

-364 QMLIEIQ
+364 QMLIELQ
-371 ANKNKPKITLSVS
+371 ANKNEPKITLSVS

-389 PNKDSKT
+389 PNKDPKT
-396 QVLNN
+396 QVLNS
-401 WKTIQIEPYNLK
+401 WKTIRIEPYNLK

-427 KNKNEEDSGIDG
+427 KDKNEEYSSIDG
-439 ITPVLIYDI
+439 ITPTLIYDI
-448 DNSKFTIS
+448 DSPKFTIN
-456 DAQNLLQSKGVKGFI
+456 DAQNLLQSKEIKGFI
-471 YPTTYQA
+471 YPITYQA
-478 TDTKVEKFKLII
+478 PDTKVEKFKLII
-490 PTTKAPSLN
+490 PTAKAPSLN

-519 NQSLYPSKFHYTPVP
+519 NQSLYPSNFHYTPVP
-534 GAELVSI
+534 GSEVVSI
-541 SGKTLDN
+541 RGKTFDN
-548 TRAIEEAGLKTDI
+548 TRAIEDASLKTDI

-575 LRRYELSH
+575 LRKYELSH
-583 EPKDADSHIKRASYQ
+583 EPKDTNSHIKRASYQ
-598 AISSMISI
+598 AISSKIPI
-606 KELIEYFDESA
+606 KELIEYFDEST
-617 VLKEYKNHQIL
+617 VFKKYKNHQIL
-628 SDKSDRYLYL
+628 SGKSGRYLYL
-638 SEENTAYSFN
+638 PEENTVYSFS
-648 QNRHYTPYIY
+648 QNRLYTPYIY
-658 IRDKFDEAARK
+658 IRDKFYEAARK

-674 LNDDVIKKIG
+674 LNDDLIKKLGIT
-684 LKQNEYEGFVKAI
+684 QNEYEGFVKAI
-697 DSHLDINRYYLAF
+697 DGHLDINRYYLAF

-753 ERYKTDKIC
+753 KCYKADKIS
-762 LAEDHISFDSL
+762 LANDHISFGSL
-773 KIIKQELYNKGLD
+773 KITKQELYGQGLD
-786 KDFGVE
+786 SNFGAEQTKQPSSVAEHKD
-792 QSTQQSN
+792 QD
-799 EIEGKE
+799 
-805 QNVKLGNV
+805 VKSE
-813 KLGYD
+813 YD

>member
-1 MIVKISKE
+1 MIVKISKG

-74 NKLYESG
+74 SRLYESG
-81 NIDELIIDFLRLTFP
+81 NIDEFIMDFLKLTFP

-126 LENRTLN
+126 LENKVLN

-167 VIYTKGASKQQAKA
+167 VIYTKGASKQQTKA
-181 VMAKSVEKFKR
+181 IMAKSVEKFKR

-204 NNIEPLGMD
+204 NNIEPLNMD

-224 KSAAQKVR
+224 KSAAQKVK

-237 DMQMK
+237 DTQMK
-242 IETDVVIEPKA
+242 IETDVVIEPKDS
-253 NTKEQNIS
+253 TKEQNIS

-276 LLRMIEEDESLKKDY
+276 LLRMIEEDESFKKDY
-291 YDRAKRLNAVDI
+291 YDRAKRLNAIDI

-313 FNITAKPEMVNDK
+313 FNITTKPKIVNDK
-326 YKVRVD
+326 YKVSVD

-364 QMLIEIQ
+364 QMLIELQ
-371 ANKNKPKITLSVS
+371 ANKNEPKITLSVS
-384 SDFNT
+384 SDFSA
-389 PNKDSKT
+389 PNKNPKT
-396 QVLNN
+396 QVLNS
-401 WKTIQIEPYNLK
+401 WETIQIEPYNLK

-427 KNKNEEDSGIDG
+427 KDKNEEDSSIDG
-439 ITPVLIYDI
+439 ITPTLIYDI
-448 DNSKFTIS
+448 DNPKFTIN
-456 DAQNLLQSKGVKGFI
+456 DAQNLLQSKGIKGFI
-471 YPTTYQA
+471 YPTSYQA
-478 TDTKVEKFKLII
+478 PDAKVEKFKLII

-534 GAELVSI
+534 GSELVSI
-541 SGKTLDN
+541 SGKTFDN
-548 TRAIEEAGLKTDI
+548 TRAIEDASLKRDI

-583 EPKDADSHIKRASYQ
+583 EPKDSNLHIKRASYQ
-598 AISSMISI
+598 AISSKIPI
-606 KELIEYFDESA
+606 KELIEYFDEST
-617 VLKEYKNHQIL
+617 VFKKYKNHQIL
-628 SDKSDRYLYL
+628 SGKSGRYLYL
-638 SEENTAYSFN
+638 PEENTAYSFN

-658 IRDKFDEAARK
+658 IRDKFYEAARK

-674 LNDDVIKKIG
+674 YDDDLIQKLSITK
-684 LKQNEYEGFVKAI
+684 NEYEGFVKVI
-697 DSHLDINRYYLAF
+697 DNHLDINRYYLAF
-710 INRTESFKKYLPD
+710 INRTENFKKYLSD
-723 IVRINYKC
+723 IAKINYKG

-753 ERYKTDKIC
+753 ERYETDNIS
-762 LAEDHISFDSL
+762 LANDHISFGSL
-773 KIIKQELYNKGLD
+773 KITNQELYGQGLD
-786 KDFGVE
+786 SNFGAEQTKQPSSVAEHKD
-792 QSTQQSN
+792 QD
-799 EIEGKE
+799 
-805 QNVKLGNV
+805 VKSE
-813 KLGYD
+813 YD

>member
-1 MIVKISKE
+1 MIVKISKG

-49 KHQSKK
+49 KHQIKK
-55 KNKKHN
+55 KNKKYN

-74 NKLYESG
+74 SRLYESG
-81 NIDELIIDFLRLTFP
+81 NIYELIMDFLRLTFP
-96 NHDIDELLF
+96 NHDIEELLF
-105 YAEAHLPIIKEEPY
+105 YVEAHLPIIKEEPY

-237 DMQMK
+237 DTQMK

-261 VEELLADARNSTADY
+261 VEELLADAKNSTADY
-276 LLRMIEEDESLKKDY
+276 LLRMIEEDESFKKDY
-291 YDRAKRLNAVDI
+291 YDRAKKLNAVDI
-303 REFLPMINAK
+303 RELLPMINAK
-313 FNITAKPEMVNDK
+313 FNIAAKAEMVNDK

-364 QMLIEIQ
+364 QMLIELQ
-371 ANKNKPKITLSVS
+371 ANKNEPKITLSVS

-389 PNKDSKT
+389 PNKDPKT
-396 QVLNN
+396 QVLNS
-401 WKTIQIEPYNLK
+401 WKTIRIEPYNLK

-427 KNKNEEDSGIDG
+427 KDKNEEDSSIDG
-439 ITPVLIYDI
+439 ITPTLIYDI
-448 DNSKFTIS
+448 YSPKFTIN
-456 DAQNLLQSKGVKGFI
+456 DAQNLLQSKGIKGFI

-478 TDTKVEKFKLII
+478 PDTKVEKFKLII

-519 NQSLYPSKFHYTPVP
+519 NSSLHYSKFHYTPVP

-583 EPKDADSHIKRASYQ
+583 EPKDSNLHIKRASYQ
-598 AISSMISI
+598 AISSKIPI
-606 KELIEYFDESA
+606 KELIEYFDEST
-617 VLKEYKNHQIL
+617 VFKKYKNHQIL
-628 SDKSDRYLYL
+628 SGKSGRYLYL
-638 SEENTAYSFN
+638 PEENTAYSFS

-658 IRDKFDEAARK
+658 IRDKFYEAARK

-674 LNDDVIKKIG
+674 YDDDLIQKLR

-753 ERYKTDKIC
+753 ERYETDNIS
-762 LAEDHISFDSL
+762 LANDHISFGSL
-773 KIIKQELYNKGLD
+773 KITNQELYGQGLD
-786 KDFGVE
+786 SNFGAEQTKQPSSVAEHKD
-792 QSTQQSN
+792 QD
-799 EIEGKE
+799 
-805 QNVKLGNV
+805 VKSE
-813 KLGYD
+813 YD

>member
-1 MIVKISKE
+1 MIVKISKG

-55 KNKKHN
+55 KSKKHN

-81 NIDELIIDFLRLTFP
+81 NIDELIMDFLRLTFP
-96 NHDIDELLF
+96 NHDIDELFF

-167 VIYTKGASKQQAKA
+167 VIYTKGAAKQQVKA
-181 VMAKSVEKFKR
+181 IMAKSAEKFKR

-204 NNIEPLGMD
+204 NNIEPLSMD
-213 EDQLEKQYESF
+213 EDQLKKQYESF
-224 KSAAQKVR
+224 KSAAQKVK

-237 DMQMK
+237 DTRIK

-276 LLRMIEEDESLKKDY
+276 LLRMIEEDESFKKDY

-332 GFKGTYNLTDLMCKI
+332 GFNGTYNLTDLMCKI

-364 QMLIEIQ
+364 QMLIELQ
-371 ANKNKPKITLSVS
+371 ANKNEPKITLSVS
-384 SDFNT
+384 SDFNIQNQE
-389 PNKDSKT
+389 PKT
-396 QVLNN
+396 QVLNS

-413 SVLKNYSAISVASF
+413 PILKNYSAISVASF
-427 KNKNEEDSGIDG
+427 KDKSKEASSIDG
-439 ITPVLIYDI
+439 ITPTLIYDI
-448 DNSKFTIS
+448 DNSKFS
-456 DAQNLLQSKGVKGFI
+456 ANNAQNLLQSKGIKGFI

-478 TDTKVEKFKLII
+478 LDAKVEKFKLII
-490 PTTKAPSLN
+490 PTTDAPSLN

-519 NQSLYPSKFHYTPVP
+519 NSSLHPSKFHYTPVP
-534 GAELVSI
+534 GSEVISI
-541 SGKTLDN
+541 SGKTFDN
-548 TRAIEEAGLKTDI
+548 TRAIEDAGLKTDI
-561 NNMDIKAIYEDLQK
+561 NNMDVKAIEENLQN
-575 LRRYELSH
+575 LRKYELGH
-583 EPKDADSHIKRASYQ
+583 EPKDTNSHIKRTSYQ
-598 AISSMISI
+598 AISSKIPI
-606 KELIEYFDESA
+606 KELIEYFDESTM
-617 VLKEYKNHQIL
+617 VKKYKDHQIL
-628 SDKSDRYLYL
+628 SCKSGRYLYL
-638 SEENTAYSFN
+638 PEENTAYSFS

-658 IRDKFDEAARK
+658 IRDKFYEAARK
-669 IKTGF
+669 IKTRF
-674 LNDDVIKKIG
+674 YDDDDLIKKLGIT
-684 LKQNEYEGFVKAI
+684 QNEYEGFVKGI
-697 DSHLDINRYYLAF
+697 DYHLDINRYYLAF
-710 INRTESFKKYLPD
+710 INRTENFKKYLSD
-723 IVRINYKC
+723 IVRINYQG

-738 YMKDWQDMQGFNKLK
+738 YMKNWQDMQGFNKLK
-753 ERYKTDKIC
+753 ERYKTDKIY
-762 LAEDHISFDSL
+762 LTNDHILFGSL
-773 KIIKQELYNKGLD
+773 KITKQELYDQGLD
-786 KDFGVE
+786 KNFGVK
-792 QSTQQSN
+792 QSKQQSS
-799 EIEGKE
+799 EIKAIE
-805 QNVKLGNV
+805 QNVKS
-813 KLGYD
+813 GYD

>member
-1 MIVKISKE
+1 MIVKISKG
-9 EKGIADYLKTGKKRD
+9 EKGVADYLKTGKKRD

-49 KHQSKK
+49 KHQGKK

-81 NIDELIIDFLRLTFP
+81 NIDELIMDFLRLTFP

-119 IPRPEGA
+119 IPRSEGA

-167 VIYTKGASKQQAKA
+167 VIYTKGAAKQQVKA
-181 VMAKSVEKFKR
+181 VMAKSAEKFKR

-204 NNIEPLGMD
+204 NNIEPLSMD
-213 EDQLEKQYESF
+213 EDQLNKQYESF
-224 KSAAQKVR
+224 KSAAQKVK

-237 DMQMK
+237 DTQMK

-253 NTKEQNIS
+253 NTKEQDIS

-276 LLRMIEEDESLKKDY
+276 LLRMIEEDESFKKDY

-313 FNITAKPEMVNDK
+313 FNITAKPKMVNDK
-326 YKVRVD
+326 YKVSVD

-364 QMLIEIQ
+364 QMLIELQ
-371 ANKNKPKITLSVS
+371 ANKNEPKITLSVS

-389 PNKDSKT
+389 PNKDPKT
-396 QVLNN
+396 QVLNS
-401 WKTIQIEPYNLK
+401 WKTIRIEPYNLK

-427 KNKNEEDSGIDG
+427 KDKNEEYSSIDG
-439 ITPVLIYDI
+439 ITPTLIYDI
-448 DNSKFTIS
+448 DSPKFTIN
-456 DAQNLLQSKGVKGFI
+456 DAQNLLQSKEIKGFI

-478 TDTKVEKFKLII
+478 PDTKVEKFKLII
-490 PTTKAPSLN
+490 PTAKAPSLN

-519 NQSLYPSKFHYTPVP
+519 NQSLYPSNFHYTPVP
-534 GAELVSI
+534 GSEVVSI
-541 SGKTLDN
+541 RGKTLDN
-548 TRAIEEAGLKTDI
+548 TRAIEDVSLKTDI

-583 EPKDADSHIKRASYQ
+583 EPKDTDSHIKRASYQ

-617 VLKEYKNHQIL
+617 VLKEYKNHQII
-628 SDKSDRYLYL
+628 SGKSGRYLYL
-638 SEENTAYSFN
+638 PEENTAYSFN

-674 LNDDVIKKIG
+674 LNDDVIKKLG
-684 LKQNEYEGFVKAI
+684 LKQNEYEGFVKGI
-697 DSHLDINRYYLAF
+697 DDHLDINRYYLVF
-710 INRTESFKKYLPD
+710 INRIENFRKYLSD
-723 IVRINYKC
+723 IVKINYKG

-753 ERYKTDKIC
+753 ERYRTDKIY
-762 LAEDHISFDSL
+762 LTEDHISFGSL
-773 KIIKQELYNKGLD
+773 KITKQELYDQGLD
-786 KDFGVE
+786 KNFGGVG
-792 QSTQQSN
+792 QSKQQSS
-799 EIEGKE
+799 EIKAIE
-805 QNVKLGNV
+805 QNVKS
-813 KLGYD
+813 GYD
-818 GLRR
+818 GLGR

>member
-1 MIVKISKE
+1 MIVKISKG

-74 NKLYESG
+74 SRLYESG
-81 NIDELIIDFLRLTFP
+81 NIYEFIMDFLRLTFP

-148 HLIVSF
+148 HLIISF
-154 ENMKFTHSVKTGG
+154 ENMEFTHSVKTGG
-167 VIYTKGASKQQAKA
+167 VIYTKGAAKQQVKA
-181 VMAKSVEKFKR
+181 VMAKSAEKFKR

-276 LLRMIEEDESLKKDY
+276 LLRMIEEDESFKKDY

-313 FNITAKPEMVNDK
+313 FNITTKPKIVNDK
-326 YKVRVD
+326 YKVSVD

-364 QMLIEIQ
+364 QMLIELQ
-371 ANKNKPKITLSVS
+371 VNKNEPKITLSVS
-384 SDFNT
+384 SDFST
-389 PNKDSKT
+389 PNKNPKT
-396 QVLNN
+396 QVLNS

-413 SVLKNYSAISVASF
+413 SILKNYSAVSVASF
-427 KNKNEEDSGIDG
+427 KDKSEEANDIDG
-439 ITPVLIYDI
+439 ITPTLIYDI
-448 DNSKFTIS
+448 DSPKFTIN
-456 DAQNLLQSKGVKGFI
+456 DAQNLLQSKGIKGFI
-471 YPTTYQA
+471 YPTSYQVPDA
-478 TDTKVEKFKLII
+478 KVENFKLII

-506 EITREL
+506 ETTREL

-534 GAELVSI
+534 GSEVVSI
-541 SGKTLDN
+541 RGKTFDN
-548 TRAIEEAGLKTDI
+548 TRAIEDAGLKTDL
-561 NNMDIKAIYEDLQK
+561 NNMDIKAIEENLQK

-583 EPKDADSHIKRASYQ
+583 EPKDSNLHIKRASYQ
-598 AISSMISI
+598 AISSKIPI
-606 KELIEYFDESA
+606 KELIEYFDEST
-617 VLKEYKNHQIL
+617 VFKKYKNHQIL
-628 SDKSDRYLYL
+628 SGKSGRYLYL
-638 SEENTAYSFN
+638 PEENTAYSFS

-658 IRDKFDEAARK
+658 IRDKFYEAARK

-674 LNDDVIKKIG
+674 LNDDVIKKLG

-697 DSHLDINRYYLAF
+697 DGHLDINRYYLAF

-723 IVRINYKC
+723 IVRINYKG

-753 ERYKTDKIC
+753 ECYKTDKIY
-762 LAEDHISFDSL
+762 LTEDHISFGSL
-773 KIIKQELYNKGLD
+773 KITKQELYGQGLD
-786 KDFGVE
+786 KDFGIEQTKQPSSVVE
-792 QSTQQSN
+792 PKDQD
-799 EIEGKE
+799 
-805 QNVKLGNV
+805 VKS
-813 KLGYD
+813 GYD
-818 GLRR
+818 SLER

>member
-1 MIVKISKE
+1 MIVKISKG
-9 EKGIADYLKTGKKRD
+9 EKGVADYLKTGKKRD

-49 KHQSKK
+49 RHQSKK

-74 NKLYESG
+74 SRLYESG
-81 NIDELIIDFLRLTFP
+81 NIDEFIMDFLKLTFP

-126 LENRTLN
+126 LENRVLN

-167 VIYTKGASKQQAKA
+167 VIYTKGAAKQQVKA
-181 VMAKSVEKFKR
+181 IMAKSAEKFKR

-204 NNIEPLGMD
+204 NNIEPLNMD
-213 EDQLEKQYESF
+213 EDQLKKQYESF
-224 KSAAQKVR
+224 KSAAQKVK

-237 DMQMK
+237 DTQMK
-242 IETDVVIEPKA
+242 IETDVVIEPKDS
-253 NTKEQNIS
+253 TKEQNIS

-276 LLRMIEEDESLKKDY
+276 LLRMIEEDESFKKDY
-291 YDRAKRLNAVDI
+291 YDRAKRLNAIDI

-313 FNITAKPEMVNDK
+313 FNITTKPKIVNDK
-326 YKVRVD
+326 YKVSVD

-364 QMLIEIQ
+364 QMLIELQ
-371 ANKNKPKITLSVS
+371 ANKNEPKITLSVS
-384 SDFNT
+384 SDFGT
-389 PNKDSKT
+389 PNKDPKT
-396 QVLNN
+396 QVLNS

-427 KNKNEEDSGIDG
+427 KDKSEEASSVDG
-439 ITPVLIYDI
+439 ITPTLIYDI
-448 DNSKFTIS
+448 DNSKFTAN
-456 DAQNLLQSKGVKGFI
+456 DAQNLLQSKGIKGFI
-471 YPTTYQA
+471 YPTAYQA
-478 TDTKVEKFKLII
+478 PDTKVEKFKLII
-490 PTTKAPSLN
+490 PTTKTPSLN

-519 NQSLYPSKFHYTPVP
+519 NQSLHPSKFHYTPVP
-534 GAELVSI
+534 GSEVISI

-548 TRAIEEAGLKTDI
+548 SEIIEYAGLKTDI
-561 NNMDIKAIYEDLQK
+561 NNMDIKAIYEDLQNQRK
-575 LRRYELSH
+575 YELSH
-583 EPKDADSHIKRASYQ
+583 EPKDTNLRIKRASYQ
-598 AISSMISI
+598 AISSKISI

-628 SDKSDRYLYL
+628 SGKSGRYLYL
-638 SEENTAYSFN
+638 PEENTAYSFN

-658 IRDKFDEAARK
+658 IRDKFYEAAKK

-674 LNDDVIKKIG
+674 LNDDLIKKLGIT
-684 LKQNEYEGFVKAI
+684 QNEYEGFVKAI
-697 DSHLDINRYYLAF
+697 DGHLDIDRYYLAF
-710 INRTESFKKYLPD
+710 INRTESFKKYLPN

-738 YMKDWQDMQGFNKLK
+738 YMKDWQDMQGFNELK
-753 ERYKTDKIC
+753 ERYKTDKIS
-762 LAEDHISFDSL
+762 LANDHISFGSI
-773 KIIKQELYNKGLD
+773 KITKQELYGQGLD
-786 KDFGVE
+786 KNFEVE
-792 QSTQQSN
+792 QSKQQSS
-799 EIEGKE
+799 EIKTIE
-805 QNVKLGNV
+805 QNV

-818 GLRR
+818 GLER

>member
-1 MIVKISKE
+1 MIVKISKG
-9 EKGIADYLKTGKKRD
+9 EKGVADYLKTGKKRD

-49 KHQSKK
+49 RHQSKK

-74 NKLYESG
+74 SRLYESG
-81 NIDELIIDFLRLTFP
+81 NIDEFIMDFLKLTFP

-167 VIYTKGASKQQAKA
+167 AIYTKGAAKQQVKA
-181 VMAKSVEKFKR
+181 IMAKSVEKFKR

-204 NNIEPLGMD
+204 NNIEPLGMG

-224 KSAAQKVR
+224 KSAAQKVK

-237 DMQMK
+237 DTQMK

-261 VEELLADARNSTADY
+261 IEELLADAKNSTADY
-276 LLRMIEEDESLKKDY
+276 ILRMIEEDDGFKKDY
-291 YDRAKRLNAVDI
+291 YDRAKKLNAVDI

-364 QMLIEIQ
+364 QMLIELQ
-371 ANKNKPKITLSVS
+371 ANKNEPKITLSVS

-389 PNKDSKT
+389 PNKDPKA
-396 QVLNN
+396 QVLNS
-401 WKTIQIEPYNLK
+401 WKTIRIEPYNLK

-427 KNKNEEDSGIDG
+427 KDKNEEDSSIDG
-439 ITPVLIYDI
+439 ITPTLIYDI
-448 DNSKFTIS
+448 YSPKFTIN
-456 DAQNLLQSKGVKGFI
+456 DAQNLLQSKGIKGFM
-471 YPTTYQA
+471 YPTSYQA
-478 TDTKVEKFKLII
+478 PDTKVEKFKLII

-534 GAELVSI
+534 GSELVSI
-541 SGKTLDN
+541 SGKTFDN
-548 TRAIEEAGLKTDI
+548 TRAIEDASLKTDI
-561 NNMDIKAIYEDLQK
+561 NNMDIKAIYEDLQN
-575 LRRYELSH
+575 LRKYELGH
-583 EPKDADSHIKRASYQ
+583 ETKDTNSHIKRTSYQ
-598 AISSMISI
+598 AISSKIPI
-606 KELIEYFDESA
+606 KELIEYFDEST

-628 SDKSDRYLYL
+628 SSNSSRYLYL
-638 SEENTAYSFN
+638 PEENTVYSFS
-648 QNRHYTPYIY
+648 QNRLYTPYIY
-658 IRDKFDEAARK
+658 IRDKFYEAARK

-674 LNDDVIKKIG
+674 YDDDLIKKLGIT
-684 LKQNEYEGFVKAI
+684 QNEYEGFVKAI
-697 DSHLDINRYYLAF
+697 DGHLDINRYYLAF

-753 ERYKTDKIC
+753 KCYKADKIS
-762 LAEDHISFDSL
+762 LANDHISFGSL
-773 KIIKQELYNKGLD
+773 KITKQELYGQGLD
-786 KDFGVE
+786 SNFGAE
-792 QSTQQSN
+792 QTKQPSSM
-799 EIEGKE
+799 IETKE
-805 QNVKLGNV
+805 WNVKSGHDSLE
-813 KLGYD
+813 
-818 GLRR
+818 R

>member
-1 MIVKISKE
+1 MIVKISKG

-74 NKLYESG
+74 SRLYESG
-81 NIDELIIDFLRLTFP
+81 NIDEFIMDFLKLTFP

-167 VIYTKGASKQQAKA
+167 VIYTKGASKQQTKA
-181 VMAKSVEKFKR
+181 IMAKSVEKFKR

-204 NNIEPLGMD
+204 NNIEPLNMD

-224 KSAAQKVR
+224 KSAAQKVK

-237 DMQMK
+237 DTQMK
-242 IETDVVIEPKA
+242 IETDVVIEPKDS
-253 NTKEQNIS
+253 TKEQNIS

-276 LLRMIEEDESLKKDY
+276 LLRMIEEDESFKKDY
-291 YDRAKRLNAVDI
+291 YDRAKRLNAIDI

-313 FNITAKPEMVNDK
+313 FNITTKPKIVNDK
-326 YKVRVD
+326 YKVSVD

-364 QMLIEIQ
+364 QMLIELQ
-371 ANKNKPKITLSVS
+371 ANKNEPKITLSVS
-384 SDFNT
+384 SDFST
-389 PNKDSKT
+389 PNKNPKT
-396 QVLNN
+396 QVLNS
-401 WKTIQIEPYNLK
+401 WKTIRIEPYNLK

-427 KNKNEEDSGIDG
+427 KDKSEEASGIDG
-439 ITPVLIYDI
+439 ITPTLIYDI
-448 DNSKFTIS
+448 DSPKFTAN
-456 DAQNLLQSKGVKGFI
+456 DAQNLLQSKGIKGFM
-471 YPTTYQA
+471 YPTSYQA
-478 TDTKVEKFKLII
+478 PDTKVEKFKLII

-519 NQSLYPSKFHYTPVP
+519 NSSLHHSKFHYTPVP
-534 GAELVSI
+534 GSELVSI

-548 TRAIEEAGLKTDI
+548 TRAIEDASLKTDI
-561 NNMDIKAIYEDLQK
+561 NNMDVKAIEGNLQN
-575 LRRYELSH
+575 LRKYELSH
-583 EPKDADSHIKRASYQ
+583 EPKDTKSHIKRASYQ

-606 KELIEYFDESA
+606 KELIEYFDESTVFKKYKDYQ
-617 VLKEYKNHQIL
+617 VLFNN
-628 SDKSDRYLYL
+628 SGRYLYL
-638 SEENTAYSFN
+638 PEENTAYSFS
-648 QNRHYTPYIY
+648 QNRHYSPYIY
-658 IRDKFDEAARK
+658 IRDKFYEAVRK

-674 LNDDVIKKIG
+674 LNDDVIKKLG

-697 DSHLDINRYYLAF
+697 DGHLDINRYYLAF

-723 IVRINYKC
+723 IVRINYKG
-731 LIYNIKT
+731 LIYNIKA

-753 ERYKTDKIC
+753 ECYKTDKIY
-762 LAEDHISFDSL
+762 LTEDHISFGSL
-773 KIIKQELYNKGLD
+773 KITKQELYGQGLD
-786 KDFGVE
+786 KDFGIEQTKQPSSVVE
-792 QSTQQSN
+792 PKDQD
-799 EIEGKE
+799 
-805 QNVKLGNV
+805 VKS
-813 KLGYD
+813 GYD
-818 GLRR
+818 SLER

>member
-1 MIVKISKE
+1 MIVKISKG
-9 EKGIADYLKTGKKRD
+9 EKGVADYLKTGKKRD

-49 KHQSKK
+49 KHQIKK
-55 KNKKHN
+55 KNKKYN

-74 NKLYESG
+74 SRLYESG
-81 NIDELIIDFLRLTFP
+81 NIDEFIMDFLKLTFP

-119 IPRPEGA
+119 IPRPEVA
-126 LENRTLN
+126 PENSVLN

-167 VIYTKGASKQQAKA
+167 VIYSKGAAKQQVKA
-181 VMAKSVEKFKR
+181 IMAKSAEKFKR

-224 KSAAQKVR
+224 KSAAQKVK

-237 DMQMK
+237 DTQIK

-253 NTKEQNIS
+253 NTKKQNIS
-261 VEELLADARNSTADY
+261 IEELLADARNSTADY
-276 LLRMIEEDESLKKDY
+276 ILRMIEEDESFKKDY

-313 FNITAKPEMVNDK
+313 FNIAAKAEMVNDK
-326 YKVRVD
+326 YKARVD

-364 QMLIEIQ
+364 QMLIELR
-371 ANKNKPKITLSVS
+371 ANKNEPKITLSVS
-384 SDFNT
+384 SDFST
-389 PNKDSKT
+389 PNKDPKT
-396 QVLNN
+396 QVLNS

-413 SVLKNYSAISVASF
+413 SILKNYSAISVASF
-427 KNKNEEDSGIDG
+427 KDKNEKASSIDS
-439 ITPVLIYDI
+439 ITPTLIYDI
-448 DNSKFTIS
+448 DNSKFTAN
-456 DAQNLLQSKGVKGFI
+456 DAQNLLQSKGIKGFI
-471 YPTTYQA
+471 YPTTYQ
-478 TDTKVEKFKLII
+478 TPDTKVEKFKLII
-490 PTTKAPSLN
+490 PTTKAPSVN

-506 EITREL
+506 ETTREL

-583 EPKDADSHIKRASYQ
+583 EPKDTDSHIKRASYQ
-598 AISSMISI
+598 AISSKIPI
-606 KELIEYFDESA
+606 KELIEYFEESTM
-617 VLKEYKNHQIL
+617 VKKYKDYQIL
-628 SDKSDRYLYL
+628 FNNNSRYLYL
-638 SEENTAYSFN
+638 PEENTAYSFN

-658 IRDKFDEAARK
+658 IRDKFYEAAKK
-669 IKTGF
+669 IKTRL
-674 LNDDVIKKIG
+674 LNDYVIKKLG

-710 INRTESFKKYLPD
+710 INRTENFKKYLSD
-723 IVRINYKC
+723 IAKINYKG
-731 LIYNIKT
+731 LIHNIKT

-753 ERYKTDKIC
+753 ERYKTDKIY
-762 LAEDHISFDSL
+762 LTEDHISFGSL
-773 KIIKQELYNKGLD
+773 KITKQELYDQGLD
-786 KDFGVE
+786 KNFGVK
-792 QSTQQSN
+792 QSKQQSS
-799 EIEGKE
+799 EIKAME
-805 QNVKLGNV
+805 QNVKS
-813 KLGYD
+813 GYD
-818 GLRR
+818 SLGR

>member
-1 MIVKISKE
+1 MIVKISKG

-49 KHQSKK
+49 RHQSKK

-74 NKLYESG
+74 SRLYESG
-81 NIDELIIDFLRLTFP
+81 NIDEFIMDFLKLTFP

-126 LENRTLN
+126 LENRVLN

-167 VIYTKGASKQQAKA
+167 VIYTKGASKQQTKA
-181 VMAKSVEKFKR
+181 IMAKSVEKFKR

-204 NNIEPLGMD
+204 NNIEPLNMD

-224 KSAAQKVR
+224 KSAAQKVK

-237 DMQMK
+237 DTQMK
-242 IETDVVIEPKA
+242 IETDVVIEPKDS
-253 NTKEQNIS
+253 TKEQNIS

-276 LLRMIEEDESLKKDY
+276 LLRMIEEDESFKKDY
-291 YDRAKRLNAVDI
+291 YDRAKKLNAVDI
-303 REFLPMINAK
+303 RELLPMINAK
-313 FNITAKPEMVNDK
+313 FNIAAKAEMVNDK

-364 QMLIEIQ
+364 QMLIELQ
-371 ANKNKPKITLSVS
+371 ANKNEPKITLSVS

-389 PNKDSKT
+389 PNKDPKT
-396 QVLNN
+396 QVLNS
-401 WKTIQIEPYNLK
+401 WKTIRIEPYNLK

-427 KNKNEEDSGIDG
+427 KDKNEEYSSIDS
-439 ITPVLIYDI
+439 ITPTLIYDI
-448 DNSKFTIS
+448 DSPKFTIN
-456 DAQNLLQSKGVKGFI
+456 DAQNLLQSKEIKGFI

-478 TDTKVEKFKLII
+478 PDTKVEKFKLII
-490 PTTKAPSLN
+490 PTAKAPSLN

-519 NQSLYPSKFHYTPVP
+519 NQSLYPSNFHYTPVP
-534 GAELVSI
+534 GSEVVSI
-541 SGKTLDN
+541 RGKTFDN
-548 TRAIEEAGLKTDI
+548 TRAIEDASLKTDI

-583 EPKDADSHIKRASYQ
+583 EPKDTDSHIKRANYQ

-617 VLKEYKNHQIL
+617 VLKEYKNHQII
-628 SDKSDRYLYL
+628 SGKSGRYLYL
-638 SEENTAYSFN
+638 PEENTAYSFS
-648 QNRHYTPYIY
+648 QSRHYTPYIY
-658 IRDKFDEAARK
+658 IRDKFYEAVRK

-674 LNDDVIKKIG
+674 LNDDVIKKLG

-697 DSHLDINRYYLAF
+697 DGHLDINRYYLAF

-723 IVRINYKC
+723 IVRINYKG
-731 LIYNIKT
+731 LIYNIKA

-753 ERYKTDKIC
+753 ECYKTDKIY
-762 LAEDHISFDSL
+762 LTEDHISFGSL
-773 KIIKQELYNKGLD
+773 KITKQELYGQGLD
-786 KDFGVE
+786 KDFGIEQTKQPSSVVE
-792 QSTQQSN
+792 PKDQD
-799 EIEGKE
+799 
-805 QNVKLGNV
+805 VKS
-813 KLGYD
+813 GYD
-818 GLRR
+818 SLER

>member
-1 MIVKISKE
+1 MIVKISKG
-9 EKGIADYLKTGKKRD
+9 EKGVADYLKTGKKRD

-49 KHQSKK
+49 RHQSKK
-55 KNKKHN
+55 KNKKYN

-81 NIDELIIDFLRLTFP
+81 NIDDLIMDFLKLTFP

-126 LENRTLN
+126 LENRVLN

-167 VIYTKGASKQQAKA
+167 AIYAKGASKQQAKA

-204 NNIEPLGMD
+204 NNIEPLGMG

-237 DMQMK
+237 DTQMK

-276 LLRMIEEDESLKKDY
+276 LLRMIEEDESFKKDY

-326 YKVRVD
+326 YKVSVD

-364 QMLIEIQ
+364 QMLIELQ
-371 ANKNKPKITLSVS
+371 ANKNEPKITLSVS

-389 PNKDSKT
+389 PNKDPKA
-396 QVLNN
+396 QVLNS
-401 WKTIQIEPYNLK
+401 WKTIRIEPYNLK

-439 ITPVLIYDI
+439 ITPTLIYDI
-448 DNSKFTIS
+448 YSPKFTIN
-456 DAQNLLQSKGVKGFI
+456 DAQNLLQSKGIKGFM
-471 YPTTYQA
+471 YPTSYQA
-478 TDTKVEKFKLII
+478 PDTKVEKFKLII

-499 EYDEYIK
+499 EYDKYIK

-534 GAELVSI
+534 GSELVSI

-561 NNMDIKAIYEDLQK
+561 NNMDVKALEENLQK
-575 LRRYELSH
+575 LRIYELSC
-583 EPKDADSHIKRASYQ
+583 EPKDTNSHIKRTSYQ
-598 AISSMISI
+598 AISSKIPI
-606 KELIEYFDESA
+606 KELIEYFDEST

-628 SDKSDRYLYL
+628 SSNSSRYLYL
-638 SEENTAYSFN
+638 PEENTVYSFS
-648 QNRHYTPYIY
+648 QNRLYTPYIY
-658 IRDKFDEAARK
+658 IRDKFYEAARK

-674 LNDDVIKKIG
+674 YDDDLIKKLGIT
-684 LKQNEYEGFVKAI
+684 QNEYEGFVKAI
-697 DSHLDINRYYLAF
+697 DGHLDINRYYLAF

-753 ERYKTDKIC
+753 KCYKADKIS
-762 LAEDHISFDSL
+762 LANDHISFGSL
-773 KIIKQELYNKGLD
+773 KITKQELYGQGLD
-786 KDFGVE
+786 SNFGAE
-792 QSTQQSN
+792 QTKQPSSM
-799 EIEGKE
+799 IETKE
-805 QNVKLGNV
+805 WNVKSGHDSLE
-813 KLGYD
+813 
-818 GLRR
+818 R

>member
-1 MIVKISKE
+1 MIVKISKG
-9 EKGIADYLKTGKKRD
+9 EKGVADYLKTGKKRD

-49 KHQSKK
+49 RHQSKK
-55 KNKKHN
+55 KNKKYN

-81 NIDELIIDFLRLTFP
+81 NIDDLIMDFLKLTFP

-167 VIYTKGASKQQAKA
+167 VIYTKGAAKQQVKA
-181 VMAKSVEKFKR
+181 IMAKSVEKFKR

-204 NNIEPLGMD
+204 NNIEPLGMG

-237 DMQMK
+237 DTQMK

-313 FNITAKPEMVNDK
+313 FNITAKAEMVNDK
-326 YKVRVD
+326 YKARVD

-364 QMLIEIQ
+364 QMLIELQ
-371 ANKNKPKITLSVS
+371 ANKNEPKITLSVS

-389 PNKDSKT
+389 PNKDPKT
-396 QVLNN
+396 QVLNS

-413 SVLKNYSAISVASF
+413 SILKNYSAISVVSF
-427 KNKNEEDSGIDG
+427 KDKSEEASGIDG
-439 ITPVLIYDI
+439 ITPTLIYDI
-448 DNSKFTIS
+448 DSPKFTIS
-456 DAQNLLQSKGVKGFI
+456 DAQNLLQSKGIKGFI
-471 YPTTYQA
+471 YPTSYQA
-478 TDTKVEKFKLII
+478 PDAKVEKFKLII

-512 GLYNIVN
+512 GLYKVVN
-519 NQSLYPSKFHYTPVP
+519 NSSLYPGKFHYTPVP
-534 GAELVSI
+534 GSELVSI

-548 TRAIEEAGLKTDI
+548 TRAIEDAGLKTDL
-561 NNMDIKAIYEDLQK
+561 NNMDVKAIEENLQK

-583 EPKDADSHIKRASYQ
+583 EPKDSNLHIKRASYQ
-598 AISSMISI
+598 AISSKIPI
-606 KELIEYFDESA
+606 KELIEYFDEST
-617 VLKEYKNHQIL
+617 VFKKYKNHQIL
-628 SDKSDRYLYL
+628 SGNSGRYLYL
-638 SEENTAYSFN
+638 PEENTAYSFN

-658 IRDKFDEAARK
+658 IRDKFYEAARK

-674 LNDDVIKKIG
+674 YDDDLIQKLSITK
-684 LKQNEYEGFVKAI
+684 NEYEGFVKDI
-697 DSHLDINRYYLAF
+697 DNHLDINRHYLAF

-723 IVRINYKC
+723 IVRINYKG
-731 LIYNIKT
+731 LIYNIKA

-753 ERYKTDKIC
+753 ECYKTDKIY
-762 LAEDHISFDSL
+762 LTEDHISFGSL
-773 KIIKQELYNKGLD
+773 KITKQELYSQGLD
-786 KDFGVE
+786 SNFGAEQTKQPSSVVEPKD
-792 QSTQQSN
+792 QD
-799 EIEGKE
+799 
-805 QNVKLGNV
+805 VKS
-813 KLGYD
+813 GYD
-818 GLRR
+818 SLER

>member
-1 MIVKISKE
+1 MIVKISKG
-9 EKGIADYLKTGKKRD
+9 EKGVADYLKTGKKRD

-49 KHQSKK
+49 RHQSKK

-74 NKLYESG
+74 SRLYESG
-81 NIDELIIDFLRLTFP
+81 NIDEFIMDFLRLTFP

-119 IPRPEGA
+119 IPRPEGT
-126 LENRTLN
+126 LENKVLN

-224 KSAAQKVR
+224 KSAAQKVK

-237 DMQMK
+237 DTQMK

-276 LLRMIEEDESLKKDY
+276 LLRMIEEDESFKKDY

-313 FNITAKPEMVNDK
+313 FNITAKPKIVNDK
-326 YKVRVD
+326 YKVSVD

-364 QMLIEIQ
+364 QMLIELQ
-371 ANKNKPKITLSVS
+371 ANKNEPKITLSVS

-389 PNKDSKT
+389 PNKDPKT
-396 QVLNN
+396 QVLNS
-401 WKTIQIEPYNLK
+401 WKTIRIEPYNLK
-413 SVLKNYSAISVASF
+413 SILKNYSAISVAGF
-427 KNKNEEDSGIDG
+427 KDKNEEADNIDS
-439 ITPVLIYDI
+439 ITPTLIYDI

-456 DAQNLLQSKGVKGFI
+456 DAQNLLQSKGIKGFI
-471 YPTTYQA
+471 YPTTYQ
-478 TDTKVEKFKLII
+478 TPDTKVEKFKLII
-490 PTTKAPSLN
+490 PTTKAPSVN

-534 GAELVSI
+534 GSELVSI
-541 SGKTLDN
+541 SGKTFDN
-548 TRAIEEAGLKTDI
+548 TRVIEDAGLKTDL
-561 NNMDIKAIYEDLQK
+561 NNMDVKAIEENLQK

-583 EPKDADSHIKRASYQ
+583 EPKDSNLHIKRASYQ
-598 AISSMISI
+598 AISSKISI
-606 KELIEYFDESA
+606 KELIEYFDESTM
-617 VLKEYKNHQIL
+617 VKKYKDYQIL
-628 SDKSDRYLYL
+628 FNNNSRYLYL

-658 IRDKFDEAARK
+658 IRDKFYEAARK

-674 LNDDVIKKIG
+674 LNDDLIQKLSITK
-684 LKQNEYEGFVKAI
+684 NEYEGFVKDI
-697 DSHLDINRYYLAF
+697 DNHLDINRYYLAF
-710 INRTESFKKYLPD
+710 INRTENFKKYLSD
-723 IVRINYKC
+723 IAKINYKG

-753 ERYKTDKIC
+753 ERYKTDKIS
-762 LAEDHISFDSL
+762 LANDHISFGSL
-773 KIIKQELYNKGLD
+773 KITKQELYDQGLD
-786 KDFGVE
+786 KNFEVE
-792 QSTQQSN
+792 QSKQQSS
-799 EIEGKE
+799 EIKTIE
-805 QNVKLGNV
+805 QNV

-818 GLRR
+818 GLER

>member
-1 MIVKISKE
+1 MIVKISKG
-9 EKGIADYLKTGKKRD
+9 EKGVADYLKTGKKRD

-49 KHQSKK
+49 RHQSKK
-55 KNKKHN
+55 KNKKYN

-81 NIDELIIDFLRLTFP
+81 NIDDLIMDFLKLTFP

-126 LENRTLN
+126 LENRVLN

-167 VIYTKGASKQQAKA
+167 AIYAKGASKQQAKA

-204 NNIEPLGMD
+204 NNIEPLGMG

-237 DMQMK
+237 DTQMK

-276 LLRMIEEDESLKKDY
+276 LLRMIEEDESFKKDY

-326 YKVRVD
+326 YKVSVD

-364 QMLIEIQ
+364 QMLIELQ
-371 ANKNKPKITLSVS
+371 ANKNEPKITLSVS

-389 PNKDSKT
+389 PNKDPKA
-396 QVLNN
+396 QVLNS
-401 WKTIQIEPYNLK
+401 WKTIRIEPYNLK

-439 ITPVLIYDI
+439 ITPTLIYDI
-448 DNSKFTIS
+448 YSPKFTIN
-456 DAQNLLQSKGVKGFI
+456 DAQNLLQSKGIKGFM
-471 YPTTYQA
+471 YPTSYQA
-478 TDTKVEKFKLII
+478 PDTKVEKFKLII

-534 GAELVSI
+534 GSELVSI

-561 NNMDIKAIYEDLQK
+561 NNMDVKALEENLQK
-575 LRRYELSH
+575 LRIYELSC
-583 EPKDADSHIKRASYQ
+583 EPKDTNSHIKRTSYQ
-598 AISSMISI
+598 AISSKIPI
-606 KELIEYFDESA
+606 KELIEYFDEST

-628 SDKSDRYLYL
+628 SSNSSRYLYL
-638 SEENTAYSFN
+638 PEENTVYSFS
-648 QNRHYTPYIY
+648 QNRLYTPYIY
-658 IRDKFDEAARK
+658 IRDKFYEAARK

-674 LNDDVIKKIG
+674 YDDDLIKKLGIT
-684 LKQNEYEGFVKAI
+684 QNEYEGFVKAI
-697 DSHLDINRYYLAF
+697 DGHLDINRYYLAF
-710 INRTESFKKYLPD
+710 INRTESFTKYLPD

-753 ERYKTDKIC
+753 KCYKADKIS
-762 LAEDHISFDSL
+762 LANDHISFGSL
-773 KIIKQELYNKGLD
+773 KITKQELYGQGLD
-786 KDFGVE
+786 SNFGAE
-792 QSTQQSN
+792 QTKQPSSM
-799 EIEGKE
+799 IETKE
-805 QNVKLGNV
+805 WNVKSGHDSLE
-813 KLGYD
+813 
-818 GLRR
+818 R

>member
-1 MIVKISKE
+1 MIVKISKG
-9 EKGIADYLKTGKKRD
+9 EKGVADYLKTGKKRD

-74 NKLYESG
+74 SRLYESG
-81 NIDELIIDFLRLTFP
+81 NIDDLIMDFLKLTFP

-119 IPRPEGA
+119 IPRPEGV
-126 LENRTLN
+126 LENRVLN
-133 KKHKNGEPLKREPHI
+133 KKHKNGEPLKKEPHI

-167 VIYTKGASKQQAKA
+167 VIYTKGAAKQQVKA
-181 VMAKSVEKFKR
+181 IMAKSAEKFKR

-204 NNIEPLGMD
+204 NNIEPLSMD
-213 EDQLEKQYESF
+213 EDQLKKQYESF
-224 KSAAQKVR
+224 KSAAQKVK

-237 DMQMK
+237 DTQMK
-242 IETDVVIEPKA
+242 IETDVVIEPKDS
-253 NTKEQNIS
+253 TKKQNIS

-276 LLRMIEEDESLKKDY
+276 LLRMIEEDESFKKDY
-291 YDRAKRLNAVDI
+291 YDRAKKLNAVDI
-303 REFLPMINAK
+303 RELLPMINAK
-313 FNITAKPEMVNDK
+313 FNIAAKAEMVNDK

-364 QMLIEIQ
+364 QMLIELQ
-371 ANKNKPKITLSVS
+371 ANKNEPKITLSVS

-389 PNKDSKT
+389 PNKDPKT
-396 QVLNN
+396 QVLNS
-401 WKTIQIEPYNLK
+401 WKTIRIEPYNLK

-427 KNKNEEDSGIDG
+427 KDKNEEYSSIDS
-439 ITPVLIYDI
+439 ITPTLIYDI
-448 DNSKFTIS
+448 DSPKFTIN
-456 DAQNLLQSKGVKGFI
+456 DAQNLLQSKEIKGFI

-478 TDTKVEKFKLII
+478 PDTKVEKFKLII
-490 PTTKAPSLN
+490 PTAKAPSLN

-519 NQSLYPSKFHYTPVP
+519 NQSLYPSNFHYTPVP
-534 GAELVSI
+534 GSEVVSI
-541 SGKTLDN
+541 RGKTFDN
-548 TRAIEEAGLKTDI
+548 TRAIEDASLKTDI

-583 EPKDADSHIKRASYQ
+583 EPKDTDSHIKRANYQ

-606 KELIEYFDESA
+606 KELIEYFDESTII
-617 VLKEYKNHQIL
+617 KKYKDYQIL
-628 SDKSDRYLYL
+628 SSNSGRYLYL

-658 IRDKFDEAARK
+658 IRDKFYEATRK

-674 LNDDVIKKIG
+674 LNDGVIKKLG
-684 LKQNEYEGFVKAI
+684 LKQNEYEGFVKVI
-697 DSHLDINRYYLAF
+697 DNHLDINRYYLAF
-710 INRTESFKKYLPD
+710 INRTENFKKYLSD
-723 IVRINYKC
+723 IAKINYKG

-753 ERYKTDKIC
+753 ECYKTDKIS
-762 LAEDHISFDSL
+762 LANDHISFGSL
-773 KIIKQELYNKGLD
+773 KITKQELYGQGLD
-786 KDFGVE
+786 KDFGIEQTKQPSSVVE
-792 QSTQQSN
+792 PKDQD
-799 EIEGKE
+799 
-805 QNVKLGNV
+805 VKS
-813 KLGYD
+813 GYD
-818 GLRR
+818 SLER

>member
-1 MIVKISKE
+1 MIVKISKG

-34 RLPLAGNLDLIEMSE
+34 RLPLAGNLDLIEISE
-49 KHQSKK
+49 KHQRKK
-55 KNKKHN
+55 KNKKYN

-74 NKLYESG
+74 SRLYESG
-81 NIDELIIDFLRLTFP
+81 NIDEFIMDFLKLTFP

-119 IPRPEGA
+119 IPRPEGT
-126 LENRTLN
+126 LENKVLN

-167 VIYTKGASKQQAKA
+167 AIYTKGASKQQAKA
-181 VMAKSVEKFKR
+181 IMAKSAEKFKR

-224 KSAAQKVR
+224 KSAAQKVK

-237 DMQMK
+237 DTQMK

-253 NTKEQNIS
+253 NTKEHNIS

-276 LLRMIEEDESLKKDY
+276 LLRMIEEDESFKKDY
-291 YDRAKRLNAVDI
+291 YDRAKRLDAIDI

-313 FNITAKPEMVNDK
+313 FNITAKPEMVNGK

-364 QMLIEIQ
+364 QMLIELQ
-371 ANKNKPKITLSVS
+371 ANKNEPKITLSVS
-384 SDFNT
+384 SDFST
-389 PNKDSKT
+389 PNKEPKT
-396 QVLNN
+396 QVLNS
-401 WKTIQIEPYNLK
+401 WKTIRIEPYNLK

-448 DNSKFTIS
+448 DNSKFTAN
-456 DAQNLLQSKGVKGFI
+456 DAQNLLQSKGIKGFI
-471 YPTTYQA
+471 YPTTHQ
-478 TDTKVEKFKLII
+478 TPDTKVENFKLII

-548 TRAIEEAGLKTDI
+548 TRAIEDAGLKTDI
-561 NNMDIKAIYEDLQK
+561 NNMDIKAIYEDLQNQRK
-575 LRRYELSH
+575 YELSH
-583 EPKDADSHIKRASYQ
+583 EPKDTNSHIKRASYQ
-598 AISSMISI
+598 AISSKISI
-606 KELIEYFDESA
+606 KELIEYFDEST

-628 SDKSDRYLYL
+628 SGNSGRYLYL
-638 SEENTAYSFN
+638 PEENTAYSFS

-658 IRDKFDEAARK
+658 IRDKFYEAARK

-674 LNDDVIKKIG
+674 YDDDLIKKLG
-684 LKQNEYEGFVKAI
+684 LKRNEYEGFIKAI
-697 DSHLDINRYYLAF
+697 DGHLDINRYYLAF
-710 INRTESFKKYLPD
+710 INRTENFKKYLSD
-723 IVRINYKC
+723 IAKINYKG

-753 ERYKTDKIC
+753 ERYKTDKIS
-762 LAEDHISFDSL
+762 LANDHISFGSL
-773 KIIKQELYNKGLD
+773 KITKQELYGQGLD
-786 KDFGVE
+786 NNFGVE

-805 QNVKLGNV
+805 QNVKS
-813 KLGYD
+813 GYD

>member
-1 MIVKISKE
+1 MIVKISKG

-49 KHQSKK
+49 KHQIKK
-55 KNKKHN
+55 KNKKYN

-74 NKLYESG
+74 SRLYESG
-81 NIDELIIDFLRLTFP
+81 NIYELIMDFLRLTFP
-96 NHDIDELLF
+96 NHDIEELLF
-105 YAEAHLPIIKEEPY
+105 YVEAHLPIIKEEPY

-167 VIYTKGASKQQAKA
+167 VIYTKGASKQQTKA
-181 VMAKSVEKFKR
+181 IMAKSVEKFKR

-204 NNIEPLGMD
+204 NNIEPLNMD

-224 KSAAQKVR
+224 KSAAQKVK

-237 DMQMK
+237 DTQMK
-242 IETDVVIEPKA
+242 IETDVVIEPKDS
-253 NTKEQNIS
+253 TKEQNIS

-276 LLRMIEEDESLKKDY
+276 LLRMIEEDESFKKDY
-291 YDRAKRLNAVDI
+291 YDRAKRLNAIDI

-313 FNITAKPEMVNDK
+313 FNITTKPKIVNDK
-326 YKVRVD
+326 YKVSVD

-364 QMLIEIQ
+364 QMLIELQ
-371 ANKNKPKITLSVS
+371 ANKNEPKITLSVS
-384 SDFNT
+384 SDFSA
-389 PNKDSKT
+389 PNKNPKT
-396 QVLNN
+396 QVLNS
-401 WKTIQIEPYNLK
+401 WETIQIEPYNLK

-427 KNKNEEDSGIDG
+427 KDKSEEANDIDG
-439 ITPVLIYDI
+439 ITPTLIYDI
-448 DNSKFTIS
+448 DSPKFTIN
-456 DAQNLLQSKGVKGFI
+456 DAQNLLQSKGIKGFI
-471 YPTTYQA
+471 YPTSYQVPDA
-478 TDTKVEKFKLII
+478 KVENFKLII
-490 PTTKAPSLN
+490 PTTDAPSLN

-519 NQSLYPSKFHYTPVP
+519 NSSLHHSKFHYTPVP
-534 GAELVSI
+534 GSELVSI

-548 TRAIEEAGLKTDI
+548 TRAIEDASLKTDI
-561 NNMDIKAIYEDLQK
+561 NNMDVKAIEGNLQN
-575 LRRYELSH
+575 LRKYELSH
-583 EPKDADSHIKRASYQ
+583 EPKDTKSHIKRASYQ

-606 KELIEYFDESA
+606 KELIEYFDESTVFKKYKDYQ
-617 VLKEYKNHQIL
+617 VLFNN
-628 SDKSDRYLYL
+628 SGRYLYL
-638 SEENTAYSFN
+638 PEENTAYSFS
-648 QNRHYTPYIY
+648 QNRHYSPYIY
-658 IRDKFDEAARK
+658 IRDKFYEAVRK

-674 LNDDVIKKIG
+674 LNDDVIKKLG

-697 DSHLDINRYYLAF
+697 DGHLDINRYYLAF

-723 IVRINYKC
+723 IVRINYKG
-731 LIYNIKT
+731 LIYNIKA

-753 ERYKTDKIC
+753 ECYKTDKIY
-762 LAEDHISFDSL
+762 LTEDHISFGSL
-773 KIIKQELYNKGLD
+773 KITKQELYGQGLD
-786 KDFGVE
+786 KDFGIEQTKQPSSVVE
-792 QSTQQSN
+792 PKDQD
-799 EIEGKE
+799 
-805 QNVKLGNV
+805 VKS
-813 KLGYD
+813 GYD
-818 GLRR
+818 SLER

>member
-1 MIVKISKE
+1 MIVKISKG

-74 NKLYESG
+74 SRLYESG
-81 NIDELIIDFLRLTFP
+81 NIYELIMDFLRLTFP
-96 NHDIDELLF
+96 NHDIEELLF
-105 YAEAHLPIIKEEPY
+105 YVEAHLPIIKEEPY

-237 DMQMK
+237 DTQMK

-261 VEELLADARNSTADY
+261 VEELLADAKNSTADY
-276 LLRMIEEDESLKKDY
+276 LLRMIEEDESFKKDY
-291 YDRAKRLNAVDI
+291 YDRAKKLNAVDI
-303 REFLPMINAK
+303 RELLPMINAK
-313 FNITAKPEMVNDK
+313 FNIAAKAEMVNDK

-364 QMLIEIQ
+364 QMLIELQ
-371 ANKNKPKITLSVS
+371 ANKNEPKITLSVS

-389 PNKDSKT
+389 PNKDPKT
-396 QVLNN
+396 QVLNS
-401 WKTIQIEPYNLK
+401 WKTIRIEPYNLK

-427 KNKNEEDSGIDG
+427 KDKNEEDSSIDG
-439 ITPVLIYDI
+439 ITPTLIYDI
-448 DNSKFTIS
+448 YSPKFTIN
-456 DAQNLLQSKGVKGFI
+456 DAQNLLQSKGIKGFI

-478 TDTKVEKFKLII
+478 PDTKVEKFKLII

-519 NQSLYPSKFHYTPVP
+519 NSSLHYSKFHYTPVP

-583 EPKDADSHIKRASYQ
+583 EPKDSNLHIKRASYQ
-598 AISSMISI
+598 AISSKIPI
-606 KELIEYFDESA
+606 KELIEYFDEST
-617 VLKEYKNHQIL
+617 VFKKYKNHQIL
-628 SDKSDRYLYL
+628 SGKSGRYLYL
-638 SEENTAYSFN
+638 PEENTAYSFS

-658 IRDKFDEAARK
+658 IRDKFYEAARK

-674 LNDDVIKKIG
+674 YDDDLIQKLR

-753 ERYKTDKIC
+753 ECYKTDKIS
-762 LAEDHISFDSL
+762 LANDHISFGSL
-773 KIIKQELYNKGLD
+773 KITKQELYGQGLD
-786 KDFGVE
+786 SNFGVE
-792 QSTQQSN
+792 QTKQPSN
-799 EIEGKE
+799 MIEPKD
-805 QNVKLGNV
+805 QNIKS
-813 KLGYD
+813 GYD
-818 GLRR
+818 SLER

>member
-1 MIVKISKE
+1 MIVKISKG

-74 NKLYESG
+74 SRLYESG
-81 NIDELIIDFLRLTFP
+81 NIDEFIMDFLKLTFP

-126 LENRTLN
+126 LENRVLN

-167 VIYTKGASKQQAKA
+167 VIYTKGASKQQTKA
-181 VMAKSVEKFKR
+181 IMAKSVEKFKR

-224 KSAAQKVR
+224 KSAAQKVK

-237 DMQMK
+237 DTQMK
-242 IETDVVIEPKA
+242 IETDVVIEPKDS
-253 NTKEQNIS
+253 TKEQNIS

-276 LLRMIEEDESLKKDY
+276 LLRMIEEDESFKKDY

-313 FNITAKPEMVNDK
+313 FNITTKPKIVNDK
-326 YKVRVD
+326 YKVSVD

-364 QMLIEIQ
+364 QMLIELQ
-371 ANKNKPKITLSVS
+371 ANKNEPKITLSVS

-389 PNKDSKT
+389 PNKDPKT
-396 QVLNN
+396 QVLNS
-401 WKTIQIEPYNLK
+401 WKTIRIEPYNLK

-427 KNKNEEDSGIDG
+427 KDKSEEANDIDG
-439 ITPVLIYDI
+439 ITPTLIYDI
-448 DNSKFTIS
+448 DSPKFTIN
-456 DAQNLLQSKGVKGFI
+456 DAQNLLQSKGIKGFI
-471 YPTTYQA
+471 YPTSYQTPDA
-478 TDTKVEKFKLII
+478 KVENFKLII

-534 GAELVSI
+534 GSELVSI

-548 TRAIEEAGLKTDI
+548 TRAIEDASLKTDI
-561 NNMDIKAIYEDLQK
+561 NNMDVKAIEGNLQN
-575 LRRYELSH
+575 LRKYELSH
-583 EPKDADSHIKRASYQ
+583 EPKDTKSHIKRASYQ

-606 KELIEYFDESA
+606 KELIEYFDESTVFKKYKDYQ
-617 VLKEYKNHQIL
+617 VLFNN
-628 SDKSDRYLYL
+628 SGRYLYL
-638 SEENTAYSFN
+638 PEENTAYSFS
-648 QNRHYTPYIY
+648 QNRHYSPYIY
-658 IRDKFDEAARK
+658 IRDKFYEAVRK

-674 LNDDVIKKIG
+674 LNDDVIKKLG

-697 DSHLDINRYYLAF
+697 DGHLDINRYYLAF

-723 IVRINYKC
+723 IVRINYKG
-731 LIYNIKT
+731 LIYNIKA

-753 ERYKTDKIC
+753 ECYKTDKIY
-762 LAEDHISFDSL
+762 LTEDHISFGSL
-773 KIIKQELYNKGLD
+773 KITKQELYGQGLD
-786 KDFGVE
+786 KDFGIEQTKQSSSVVE
-792 QSTQQSN
+792 A
-799 EIEGKE
+799 KE
-805 QNVKLGNV
+805 QNIKS
-813 KLGYD
+813 GYD
-818 GLRR
+818 SLDR

>member
-1 MIVKISKE
+1 MIVKISKG

-49 KHQSKK
+49 KHQIKK
-55 KNKKHN
+55 KNKKYN

-74 NKLYESG
+74 SRLYESG
-81 NIDELIIDFLRLTFP
+81 NIYELIMDFLRLTFP
-96 NHDIDELLF
+96 NHDIEELLF
-105 YAEAHLPIIKEEPY
+105 YVEAHLPIIKEEPY

-237 DMQMK
+237 DTQMK

-261 VEELLADARNSTADY
+261 VEELLADAKNSTADY
-276 LLRMIEEDESLKKDY
+276 LLRMIEEDESFKKDY
-291 YDRAKRLNAVDI
+291 YDRAKKLNAVDI
-303 REFLPMINAK
+303 RELLPMINAK
-313 FNITAKPEMVNDK
+313 FNIAAKAEMVNDK

-364 QMLIEIQ
+364 QMLIELQ
-371 ANKNKPKITLSVS
+371 ANKNEPKITLSVS

-389 PNKDSKT
+389 PNKDPKT
-396 QVLNN
+396 QVLNS
-401 WKTIQIEPYNLK
+401 WKTIRIEPYNLK

-427 KNKNEEDSGIDG
+427 KDKNEEDSSIDG
-439 ITPVLIYDI
+439 ITPTLIYDI
-448 DNSKFTIS
+448 YSPKFTIN
-456 DAQNLLQSKGVKGFI
+456 DAQNLLQSKGIKGFI

-478 TDTKVEKFKLII
+478 PDTKVEKFKLII

-519 NQSLYPSKFHYTPVP
+519 NSNLHYSKFHYTPVP

-583 EPKDADSHIKRASYQ
+583 EPKDNNLHIKRASYQ
-598 AISSMISI
+598 AISSKIPI
-606 KELIEYFDESA
+606 KELIEYFDEST
-617 VLKEYKNHQIL
+617 VFKKYKNHQIL
-628 SDKSDRYLYL
+628 SGKSGRYLYL
-638 SEENTAYSFN
+638 PEENTAYSFS

-658 IRDKFDEAARK
+658 IRDKFYEAARK

-674 LNDDVIKKIG
+674 YDDDLIQKLR

-753 ERYKTDKIC
+753 ECYKTDKIS
-762 LAEDHISFDSL
+762 LANDHISFGSL
-773 KIIKQELYNKGLD
+773 KITKQELYGQGLD
-786 KDFGVE
+786 SNFGVE
-792 QSTQQSN
+792 QTKQPSN
-799 EIEGKE
+799 MIEPKD
-805 QNVKLGNV
+805 QNIKS
-813 KLGYD
+813 GYD
-818 GLRR
+818 SLER